1 MRGPKRLLARHGAQ
15 ADEERNGRTPVRK
28 LVATFCAVAMS
39 VGMAGVSMSA
49 YADDQQPAE
58 DATTTVEATPEVQPS
73 EDATVGAQ
81 PEAEATD
88 AHPEAIATDAPAVAA
103 AGDAAPTADGDAPD
117 FSKKVKYNNDG
128 TYTLSMNVSGK
139 GGETTSTTATPLD
152 IALVLDVSGSM
163 KDPAGVQNVTYRE
176 LTLRETK
183 TNWQQ
188 TLYVQAADGSYQEIR
203 CVRTGTLNNRTY
215 TWTNQVTQERYV
227 ISPATTE
234 LPVSF
239 YQRQTVDLTR
249 LDVLKTSVNSFLT
262 KVADQNAKITE
273 DANKIQVTLIKYA
286 GKKKSDKIGNDMYD
300 DGWNTYNN
308 SQAIS
313 PLTADTN
320 TLKAAVNALT
330 AAGATRADYGLQ
342 LAQTQLTVSQ
352 RADAKKFVIFYSDGS
367 PTSGNGFEDT
377 VADSAISSANELK
390 NTQHATIYSISAMPG
405 ANANGTTQTDRFM
418 NYVSSNYPI
427 ATSMNNPGKRI
438 PAESNYYYAVSGD
451 DSLENIFNGIFS
463 DITKGSVF
471 TNVSMTDTLSQYVE
485 FVNAD
490 AANYGARLVVHNS
503 KGEKVTDL
511 TEVGLPTETGAT
523 YQITSS
529 SDDKTVSIAFPAGY
543 ALRDGFTYSLEY
555 QIKPS
560 DIAYNEYATN
570 GYPEGEEGIGADGTG
585 DSSAGQPGFR
595 SNNEASISYTPRV
608 DGVEQPEITSAFPHP
623 VVQVHYT
630 PTDTEQTPISVKK
643 TVDGNGT
650 WRDGDSFQFTIAA
663 QDNAPLPADH
673 TITIGKPD
681 DGSSATAQF
690 GTIEYTAPGE
700 YNYTVT
706 ETPNEQN
713 KHYVYSKAEYDVQV
727 KVVQTGSTTPRALKI
742 ESVTWTQTK
751 TDDGSNSN
759 TPGTVMPLKFT
770 NTAATATLAA
780 NTVKV
785 QKTVNG
791 AGAKWDSFDFQM
803 TPRSAPESV
812 TPGETL
818 ITTVTTDSTNLQ
830 AGFGELTFGTPGIY
844 TYRVTE
850 VKPDNA
856 AGFQY
861 SQASYLVTVTVK
873 QAADNSLTATAAVE
887 QEKDDNGA
895 VKTGTVTGALPFTNI
910 WVAVSNLPLTGE
922 GGATPMLWLAIGGGL
937 GALALLAAGGA
948 AIWRKRRLI

>member
-58 DATTTVEATPEVQPS
+58 DATTTVEATPEVQP
-73 EDATVGAQ
+73 TVDAQ

-88 AHPEAIATDAPAVAA
+88 AHPEAITTDAPAVAA
-103 AGDAAPTADGDAPD
+103 VGDAAPTADGGAPD
-117 FSKKVKYNNDG
+117 FSKKVEYNNDG

-139 GGETTSTTATPLD
+139 GGETTGTTATPLD

-163 KDPAGVQNVTYRE
+163 AEGSQAKYTSRS
-176 LTLRETK
+176 LRWVRFNYT
-183 TNWQQ
+183 Q
-188 TLYVQAADGSYQEIR
+188 TLYVQAEDGSYQAVT
-203 CVRTGTLNNRTY
+203 CQRTGGFSNRVY
-215 TWTNQVTQERYV
+215 TWTNSVTGEQYV
-227 ISPATTE
+227 IDKNTTA
-234 LPVSF
+234 LPVPF
-239 YQRQTVDLTR
+239 YQQSFTGPSR
-249 LDVLKTSVNSFLT
+249 LNVLKTSVKSFLA
-262 KVADQNAKITE
+262 KVARQNAEITG
-273 DANKIQVTLIKYA
+273 DANNKIQVTLIKYA
-286 GKKKSDKIGNDMYD
+286 GEKSDKIGNDMYE
-300 DGWNTYNN
+300 DGGFTYNN
-308 SQAIS
+308 SQVIS
-313 PLTADTN
+313 PLTADTD
-320 TLKAAVNALT
+320 TLT
-330 AAGATRADYGLQ
+330 AAVDALTPAGATQADYGLQ
-342 LAQTQLTVSQ
+342 LAQTQLAASQ

-367 PTSGNGFEDT
+367 PTSGNGFEND
-377 VADSAISSANELK
+377 VANSAISSANKLK

-427 ATSMNNPGKRI
+427 AASMNNPGNRI
-438 PAESNYYYAVSGD
+438 PAASNYYYAVSGD
-451 DSLENIFNGIFS
+451 ESLENIFDGIFS

-490 AANYGARLVVHNS
+490 AVANYGAELVVHNS

-511 TEVGLPTETGAT
+511 TEVGLPTETGT
-523 YQITSS
+523 YQITS
-529 SDDKTVSIAFPAGY
+529 DGKTVSIKFPAGY
-543 ALRDGFTYSLEY
+543 ALRNGFTYSLEY

-560 DIAYNEYATN
+560 DTAYTEYAKS
-570 GYPEGEEGIGADGTG
+570 GYPNIGDDGTG
-585 DSSAGQPGFR
+585 DSSADKPGFR
-595 SNNEASISYTPRV
+595 SNNGASISYTPRV
-608 DGVEQPEITSAFPHP
+608 DGVEQSVGTGVFPHP

-630 PTDTEQTPISVKK
+630 PTKQTPISVKK
-643 TVDGNGT
+643 TVDGT

-663 QDNAPLPADH
+663 QGNAPPADADP
-673 TITIGKPD
+673 TITIDKPT
-681 DGSSATAQF
+681 DGSPATARF
-690 GTIEYTAPGE
+690 GQIEYTAPGE

-727 KVVQTGSTTPRALKI
+727 KVVQTGSDTPRALEI
-742 ESVTWTQTK
+742 ESVTCTQK
-751 TDDGSNSN
+751 KKDDGS
-759 TPGTVMPLKFT
+759 PGGTSGIAMPLNFT
-770 NTAATATLAA
+770 NKAATATLAA
-780 NTVKV
+780 DTVKV

-791 AGAKWDSFDFQM
+791 AGAKWDSFGFRM
-803 TPRSAPESV
+803 TPVSAPESV

-818 ITTVTTDSTNLQ
+818 ITTVTTNSPDLQ
-830 AGFGELTFGTPGIY
+830 AGFGELTFDTPGIY

-850 VKPDNA
+850 VKPNNA

-873 QAADNSLTATAAVE
+873 PAADNSLTATAAVT

-895 VKTGTVTGALPFTNI
+895 DKTGTVTGALPFTNT

>member
-58 DATTTVEATPEVQPS
+58 DTTTTVEATPEAQPT
-73 EDATVGAQ
+73 EDATVDAQ
-81 PEAEATD
+81 PEADATD
-88 AHPEAIATDAPAVAA
+88 AHPEAITTDAPAVAA
-103 AGDAAPTADGDAPD
+103 VGDAAPTADGDAPD
-117 FSKKVKYNNDG
+117 FSKKVKYNDDG

-139 GGETTSTTATPLD
+139 GGETTGTTATPLD

-163 KDPAGVQNVTYRE
+163 AWPSEKIDSAAIDTSKTYKIYRNSTNTYVTVSYRDGNW
-176 LTLRETK
+176 K
-183 TNWQQ
+183 TEWGRVV
-188 TLYVQAADGSYQEIR
+188 Y
-203 CVRTGTLNNRTY
+203 
-215 TWTNQVTQERYV
+215 
-227 ISPATTE
+227 PATTQ
-234 LPVSF
+234 F
-239 YQRQTVDLTR
+239 YSNDTR
-249 LDVLKTSVNSFLT
+249 LAVLQSSIDNFLT
-262 KVADQNAKITE
+262 KVNTKNGEISEADK
-273 DANKIQVTLIKYA
+273 KIQVSLITYSTNGSINQTLTSDVDAVKTAVRKLNA
-286 GKKKSDKIGNDMYD
+286 GG
-300 DGWNTYNN
+300 
-308 SQAIS
+308 A
-313 PLTADTN
+313 TN
-320 TLKAAVNALT
+320 AAEGLNLAHTALT
-330 AAGATRADYGLQ
+330 GSGARSD
-342 LAQTQLTVSQ
+342 SQ
-352 RADAKKFVIFYSDGS
+352 RVVIFYSDGQPTTYTSFS
-367 PTSGNGFEDT
+367 PT
-377 VADSAISSANELK
+377 VASSAINYAHTLK
-390 NTQHATIYSISAMPG
+390 TDDKATVYSISADPD
-405 ANANGTTQTDRFM
+405 ATTTGTTNTDLFM
-418 NYVSSNYPI
+418 SYVSSNYPD
-427 ATSMNNPGKRI
+427 ATGVDSPSTNNWATPRDRGPGD
-438 PAESNYYYAVSGD
+438 YYTAVSGD
-451 DSLENIFNGIFS
+451 ESLDNIFDGIFS

-490 AANYGARLVVHNS
+490 AVANYGAELVVHNS

-511 TEVGLPTETGAT
+511 TEVGLPTETGET
-523 YQITSS
+523 YRITS
-529 SDDKTVSIAFPAGY
+529 DGKTVSIEFPAGY

-560 DIAYNEYATN
+560 DIAYTEYATN

-585 DSSAGQPGFR
+585 DTAGQPGFR
-595 SNNEASISYTPRV
+595 SNNEALISYTPRV
-608 DGVEQPEITSAFPHP
+608 DGVEQSGVTGAFPHP

-630 PTDTEQTPISVKK
+630 PTDTEQTPISVEK

-663 QDNAPLPADH
+663 PNNAPLPAVR
-673 TITIGKPD
+673 TITISKPTV
-681 DGSSATAQF
+681 GSTPTAQF

-727 KVVQTGSTTPRALKI
+727 KVVQTGSDTPRALKI
-742 ESVTWTQTK
+742 DSVTWTQTK
-751 TDDGSNSN
+751 TDNGSNGS
-759 TPGTVMPLKFT
+759 TSGTAMPLKFT

-791 AGAKWDSFDFQM
+791 AGAKWDSFGFQM
-803 TPRSAPESV
+803 TPVSAPESV
-812 TPGETL
+812 TLGETL
-818 ITTVTTDSTNLQ
+818 ITTVTTDSPDLQ
-830 AGFGELTFGTPGIY
+830 AGFGELTFDTPGTY

-861 SQASYLVTVTVK
+861 SQASYLVTVTVE
-873 QAADNSLTATAAVE
+873 QAADNSLTATAAVT

-895 VKTGTVTGALPFTNI
+895 DKTGTVTGALPFTNT

>member
-58 DATTTVEATPEVQPS
+58 DAMTTVEATPEVQP
-73 EDATVGAQ
+73 TVDAQ

-88 AHPEAIATDAPAVAA
+88 AHPEAITTDAPAVAA
-103 AGDAAPTADGDAPD
+103 VGDAAPTADGDAPD

-139 GGETTSTTATPLD
+139 GGETTGTTATPLD

-163 KDPAGVQNVTYRE
+163 AWPSEKIDSAAIDTSKTYKIYRYNTYVTVSYRNGNWRTEGV
-176 LTLRETK
+176 
-183 TNWQQ
+183 W
-188 TLYVQAADGSYQEIR
+188 
-203 CVRTGTLNNRTY
+203 GT
-215 TWTNQVTQERYV
+215 VV
-227 ISPATTE
+227 DPATTQ
-234 LPVSF
+234 F
-239 YQRQTVDLTR
+239 YSNDTR
-249 LDVLKTSVNSFLT
+249 LAVLQSSIDNFLT
-262 KVADQNAKITE
+262 KVNNKNEEIRE
-273 DANKIQVTLIKYA
+273 DGKKIQVSLITYA
-286 GKKKSDKIGNDMYD
+286 NSGTINQKLTYD
-300 DGWNTYNN
+300 VDAVKTALNN
-308 SQAIS
+308 
-313 PLTADTN
+313 LTASGATN
-320 TLKAAVNALT
+320 AADGLNKAHTALT
-330 AAGATRADYGLQ
+330 GSGARFD
-342 LAQTQLTVSQ
+342 SQ
-352 RADAKKFVIFYSDGS
+352 RVVIFYSDGQPTTSNSFS
-367 PTSGNGFEDT
+367 PTVASNAINYANTLKTGDKAT
-377 VADSAISSANELK
+377 V
-390 NTQHATIYSISAMPG
+390 YSISADPD
-405 ANANGTTQTDRFM
+405 ATTTGTTNTDLFM
-418 NYVSSNYPI
+418 SYVSSNYPGAKGVNSPSTNNW
-427 ATSMNNPGKRI
+427 ATPGERG
-438 PAESNYYYAVSGD
+438 PGDYYTAVSGD
-451 DSLENIFNGIFS
+451 ESLDNIFDGIFS

-485 FVNAD
+485 FVND
-490 AANYGARLVVHNS
+490 GAANYGARLVVRNS
-503 KGEKVTDL
+503 AGEEVTDL
-511 TEVGLPTETGAT
+511 TKVGLPTETGAT

-529 SDDKTVSIAFPAGY
+529 DGTTVSIEFPAGY

-560 DIAYNEYATN
+560 DIAYTEYATN

-585 DSSAGQPGFR
+585 DTAGQPGFR
-595 SNNEASISYTPRV
+595 SNNEALISYTPRV
-608 DGVEQPEITSAFPHP
+608 DGVEQSGVTGAFPHP

-630 PTDTEQTPISVKK
+630 PTDTEQTPISVEK

-663 QDNAPLPADH
+663 RNNAPLPADR
-673 TITIGKPD
+673 TITIGKPTV
-681 DGSSATAQF
+681 GSTPTAQF

-727 KVVQTGSTTPRALKI
+727 KVVQTGSDTPRALKI

-751 TDDGSNSN
+751 TDNGSNGS
-759 TPGTVMPLKFT
+759 TSGTAMPLNFT

-803 TPRSAPESV
+803 TPVSAPESV
-812 TPGETL
+812 TLGETL

-830 AGFGELTFGTPGIY
+830 AGFGELTFDTPGTY

-861 SQASYLVTVTVK
+861 SQASYLVTVTVE
-873 QAADNSLTATAAVE
+873 QAADNSLTATAAVT

-895 VKTGTVTGALPFTNI
+895 DKTGTVTGALPFTNT

>member
-1 MRGPKRLLARHGAQ
+1 
-15 ADEERNGRTPVRK
+15 
-28 LVATFCAVAMS
+28 
-39 VGMAGVSMSA
+39 
-49 YADDQQPAE
+49 
-58 DATTTVEATPEVQPS
+58 
-73 EDATVGAQ
+73 
-81 PEAEATD
+81 
-88 AHPEAIATDAPAVAA
+88 
-103 AGDAAPTADGDAPD
+103 
-117 FSKKVKYNNDG
+117 
-128 TYTLSMNVSGK
+128 MNVSGK
-139 GGETTSTTATPLD
+139 GGETTGTTATPLD

-163 KDPAGVQNVTYRE
+163 AWPSEKIDSAAIDTSKTYKIYRYNTYVTVSYRNG
-176 LTLRETK
+176 
-183 TNWQQ
+183 NWRIGGMWGP
-188 TLYVQAADGSYQEIR
+188 VVD
-203 CVRTGTLNNRTY
+203 
-215 TWTNQVTQERYV
+215 
-227 ISPATTE
+227 PATTQ
-234 LPVSF
+234 F
-239 YQRQTVDLTR
+239 YSNDTR
-249 LDVLKTSVNSFLT
+249 LAVLQSSIDNFLT
-262 KVADQNAKITE
+262 KVNTKNGEISEADK
-273 DANKIQVTLIKYA
+273 KIQVSLITYA
-286 GKKKSDKIGNDMYD
+286 TNGSINQNLTSDVDAVK
-300 DGWNTYNN
+300 TAV
-308 SQAIS
+308 QK
-313 PLTADTN
+313 LTAGGATN
-320 TLKAAVNALT
+320 AAEGLNQAHTALT
-330 AAGATRADYGLQ
+330 GSDARSD
-342 LAQTQLTVSQ
+342 SQ
-352 RADAKKFVIFYSDGS
+352 RVVIFYSDGQPTTSNSFS
-367 PTSGNGFEDT
+367 PTVASNAIDYAHTLKTIDKAT
-377 VADSAISSANELK
+377 V
-390 NTQHATIYSISAMPG
+390 YSISADPD
-405 ANANGTTQTDRFM
+405 ATTTGTTNTDLFM
-418 NYVSSNYPI
+418 SYVSSNYPD
-427 ATSMNNPGKRI
+427 ATGVNSPSTNNWATPGERG
-438 PAESNYYYAVSGD
+438 PGDYYTAVSGD
-451 DSLENIFNGIFS
+451 DSLDNIFDGIFS

-490 AANYGARLVVHNS
+490 AAANYGAELVVHNS

-511 TEVGLPTETGAT
+511 TKVGLPTETGKT
-523 YQITSS
+523 YRITS
-529 SDDKTVSIAFPAGY
+529 DGKTVSIEFPAGY

-560 DIAYNEYATN
+560 DIAYTEYATN

-585 DSSAGQPGFR
+585 DTAGQPGFR
-595 SNNEASISYTPRV
+595 SNNEALISYTPRV
-608 DGVEQPEITSAFPHP
+608 DGVEQSGVTGAFPHP

-630 PTDTEQTPISVKK
+630 PTDTEQTPISVEK

-663 QDNAPLPADH
+663 RNNAPLPADR
-673 TITIGKPD
+673 TITIGKPTV
-681 DGSSATAQF
+681 GSTPTAQF

-727 KVVQTGSTTPRALKI
+727 KVVQTGSDTPRALKI

-751 TDDGSNSN
+751 TDNGSNGS
-759 TPGTVMPLKFT
+759 TSGTAMPLNFT

-803 TPRSAPESV
+803 TPVSAPESV
-812 TPGETL
+812 TLGETL

-830 AGFGELTFGTPGIY
+830 AGFGELTFDTPGTY

-861 SQASYLVTVTVK
+861 SQASYLVTVTVE
-873 QAADNSLTATAAVE
+873 QAADNSLTATAAVA

-895 VKTGTVTGALPFTNI
+895 VKTGTVTGALPFTNTWI
-910 WVAVSNLPLTGE
+910 AVSNLPLTGE

>member
-58 DATTTVEATPEVQPS
+58 DATTTVEATPEVQPT
-73 EDATVGAQ
+73 EDATVDAQPEVEATDAQ
-81 PEAEATD
+81 PEAIT
-88 AHPEAIATDAPAVAA
+88 TDAPAVAA
-103 AGDAAPTADGDAPD
+103 GGDAAPTADEDAPD
-117 FSKKVKYNNDG
+117 FSKTVKYNNDG

-139 GGETTSTTATPLD
+139 GGETTGTTATPLD

-163 KDPAGVQNVTYRE
+163 AWPSEKIDSAAIDTSKTYKIYRYNTYVTVSYRNGNWRDGVLGRV
-176 LTLRETK
+176 
-183 TNWQQ
+183 
-188 TLYVQAADGSYQEIR
+188 VD
-203 CVRTGTLNNRTY
+203 
-215 TWTNQVTQERYV
+215 
-227 ISPATTE
+227 PATTQ
-234 LPVSF
+234 F
-239 YQRQTVDLTR
+239 YSNDTR
-249 LDVLKTSVNSFLT
+249 LAVLQSSIDNFLT
-262 KVADQNAKITE
+262 KVNTKNGEISEADK
-273 DANKIQVTLIKYA
+273 KIQVSLITYA
-286 GKKKSDKIGNDMYD
+286 NNGSINQNLTSDVDAVK
-300 DGWNTYNN
+300 TAV
-308 SQAIS
+308 QK
-313 PLTADTN
+313 LTAGGATN
-320 TLKAAVNALT
+320 AAAGLNQAHTALT
-330 AAGATRADYGLQ
+330 GSDARSD
-342 LAQTQLTVSQ
+342 SQ
-352 RADAKKFVIFYSDGS
+352 RVVIFYSDGQPTTSNSFS
-367 PTSGNGFEDT
+367 PA
-377 VADSAISSANELK
+377 VASSAINYAHTLK
-390 NTQHATIYSISAMPG
+390 TDDKATVYSISSDPDATTT
-405 ANANGTTQTDRFM
+405 GTTNTDLFM
-418 NYVSSNYPI
+418 SYVSSNYPD
-427 ATSMNNPGKRI
+427 ATGVNSPSTNNWAMPGERG
-438 PAESNYYYAVSGD
+438 PGDYYTAVSGD
-451 DSLENIFNGIFS
+451 DSLDNIFDGIFS

-490 AANYGARLVVHNS
+490 AVANYGAELVVHNS

-511 TEVGLPTETGAT
+511 TEVGLPTETGET
-523 YQITSS
+523 YRITS
-529 SDDKTVSIAFPAGY
+529 DGKTVSIEFPAGY

-560 DIAYNEYATN
+560 DTAYTEYAKS
-570 GYPEGEEGIGADGTG
+570 GYPNIGADGTG

-595 SNNEASISYTPRV
+595 SNNEAHISYTPRV
-608 DGVEQPEITSAFPHP
+608 DGVEQSGVTGAFPHP

-630 PTDTEQTPISVKK
+630 PTDTEQTPISVEK

-663 QDNAPLPADH
+663 RNNAPLPAVR
-673 TITIGKPD
+673 TITIGKPTV
-681 DGSSATAQF
+681 GSTPTAQF

-727 KVVQTGSTTPRALKI
+727 KVVQTGSDTPRALKI

-751 TDDGSNSN
+751 TDNGSNGS
-759 TPGTVMPLKFT
+759 TSGTAMPLKFT

-803 TPRSAPESV
+803 TPVSAPESV

-818 ITTVTTDSTNLQ
+818 ITTVTTDSPDLQ
-830 AGFGELTFGTPGIY
+830 AGFDELTFDTPGTY

-861 SQASYLVTVTVK
+861 SQASYLVTVTVR
-873 QAADNSLTATAAVE
+873 QAEDNSLTATAAVT

-895 VKTGTVTGALPFTNI
+895 DKTGTVTGALPFTNT

>member
-1 MRGPKRLLARHGAQ
+1 MRGPKRLLARHVAR

-58 DATTTVEATPEVQPS
+58 DATTTVEATPEVQPT

-81 PEAEATD
+81 PEVEATD
-88 AHPEAIATDAPAVAA
+88 AQPEAITTDAPAVAA
-103 AGDAAPTADGDAPD
+103 GGDAAPTADGDAPD
-117 FSKKVKYNNDG
+117 FSKTVKYNNDG

-139 GGETTSTTATPLD
+139 GGETTGTTVTPLD

-163 KDPAGVQNVTYRE
+163 AWPSKKINSADIDKSETYKVDIFNNNNYVTVSYRDGNWRTQSGWPVYPAN
-176 LTLRETK
+176 
-183 TNWQQ
+183 
-188 TLYVQAADGSYQEIR
+188 
-203 CVRTGTLNNRTY
+203 
-215 TWTNQVTQERYV
+215 TQ
-227 ISPATTE
+227 
-234 LPVSF
+234 F
-239 YQRQTVDLTR
+239 YSNDTR
-249 LDVLKTSVNSFLT
+249 LAVLQSSIVNFLT
-262 KVADQNAKITE
+262 KVNNKNGEISEAGK
-273 DANKIQVTLIKYA
+273 KIQVSLITYA
-286 GKKKSDKIGNDMYD
+286 NSGTINQNLTSDVD
-300 DGWNTYNN
+300 DVKTALNN
-308 SQAIS
+308 
-313 PLTADTN
+313 LTASGATN
-320 TLKAAVNALT
+320 AADGLNQAHTALT
-330 AAGATRADYGLQ
+330 PPAPGARSD
-342 LAQTQLTVSQ
+342 SQ
-352 RADAKKFVIFYSDGS
+352 RVVIFYSDGQPTTSNSFS
-367 PTSGNGFEDT
+367 PTVASNAINYAHTLKTDDKAT
-377 VADSAISSANELK
+377 V
-390 NTQHATIYSISAMPG
+390 YSISADPD
-405 ANANGTTQTDRFM
+405 ATTTGTTNTDLFM
-418 NYVSSNYPI
+418 SYVSSNYPN
-427 ATSMNNPGKRI
+427 AQGVSRPNANSWAAPGDRG
-438 PAESNYYYAVSGD
+438 PGDYYTAVSGD
-451 DSLENIFNGIFS
+451 DSLDNIFDGIFS
-463 DITKGSVF
+463 DITQGSVF

-490 AANYGARLVVHNS
+490 AVANYGAELVVHNS

-511 TEVGLPTETGAT
+511 TEVGLPTETGET
-523 YQITSS
+523 YRITSNGT
-529 SDDKTVSIAFPAGY
+529 TVSIKFPAGY

-560 DIAYNEYATN
+560 DIAYNEYAMS

-595 SNNEASISYTPRV
+595 SNNKASIFYTPRV
-608 DGVEQPEITSAFPHP
+608 NGVEQPEINSAFPHP

-630 PTDTEQTPISVKK
+630 PTDTKQTPISVKK
-643 TVDGNGT
+643 TVDGT

-663 QDNAPLPADH
+663 QGNAPLPADADP
-673 TITIGKPD
+673 TITIGKPT

-690 GTIEYTAPGE
+690 GQIEYTAPGE

-727 KVVQTGSTTPRALKI
+727 KVVQTGSDTPRALKI
-742 ESVTWTQTK
+742 ESVTWTQK
-751 TDDGSNSN
+751 KKDDGS
-759 TPGTVMPLKFT
+759 PGGTSGTAMPLNFT
-770 NTAATATLAA
+770 NKAATATLAA
-780 NTVKV
+780 DTVKV

-803 TPRSAPESV
+803 TPVSAPESV
-812 TPGETL
+812 TPGKPL
-818 ITTVTTDSTNLQ
+818 ITTVTTHSTDLQ
-830 AGFGELTFGTPGIY
+830 AGFDKLTFDTPGTY

-850 VKPDNA
+850 VKPENT

-861 SQASYLVTVTVK
+861 SQASYLVTVTVE
-873 QAADNSLTATAAVE
+873 QAEDNSLTATAAVT

-895 VKTGTVTGALPFTNI
+895 DKTGTVTGALPFTNTWI
-910 WVAVSNLPLTGE
+910 AVSNLPLTGE

>member
-1 MRGPKRLLARHGAQ
+1 MRGPKRLLARHGAR

-81 PEAEATD
+81 PEVEATD
-88 AHPEAIATDAPAVAA
+88 AQPEAITTDAPAVAA
-103 AGDAAPTADGDAPD
+103 GGDAAPTADGDAPD
-117 FSKKVKYNNDG
+117 FSKTVKYNNDG

-139 GGETTSTTATPLD
+139 GGETTGTTVTPLD

-163 KDPAGVQNVTYRE
+163 AWPSKKIDSAAIDTSKTYKIYYRNNTYVTVSYWGGNWRTEWGRVVDPATDQ
-176 LTLRETK
+176 
-183 TNWQQ
+183 
-188 TLYVQAADGSYQEIR
+188 
-203 CVRTGTLNNRTY
+203 
-215 TWTNQVTQERYV
+215 
-227 ISPATTE
+227 
-234 LPVSF
+234 F
-239 YQRQTVDLTR
+239 YSNDTR
-249 LDVLKTSVNSFLT
+249 LAVLQSSIDNFLT
-262 KVADQNAKITE
+262 KVDNKNREISEAGK
-273 DANKIQVTLIKYA
+273 KIQVSLITYA
-286 GKKKSDKIGNDMYD
+286 NDGNIDKDLTSKVD
-300 DGWNTYNN
+300 DVKTAV
-308 SQAIS
+308 QE
-313 PLTADTN
+313 LTAGGATN
-320 TLKAAVNALT
+320 AADGLNKAHTALT
-330 AAGATRADYGLQ
+330 GSGARPD
-342 LAQTQLTVSQ
+342 SQ
-352 RADAKKFVIFYSDGS
+352 RVVIFYSDGQPTTSNSFS
-367 PTSGNGFEDT
+367 PTVASNAIDYAHTLKTADKAT
-377 VADSAISSANELK
+377 V
-390 NTQHATIYSISAMPG
+390 YSISADPD
-405 ANANGTTQTDRFM
+405 ATTTGTTNTDLFM
-418 NYVSSNYPI
+418 SYVSSNYPN
-427 ATSMNNPGKRI
+427 AQGVSRPNANRWAAPGDRG
-438 PAESNYYYAVSGD
+438 PGDYYTAVSGD
-451 DSLENIFNGIFS
+451 DSLDNIFDGIFS
-463 DITKGSVF
+463 AITQGSVF

-490 AANYGARLVVHNS
+490 AVANYGAELVVHNS
-503 KGEKVTDL
+503 KGEKVTL
-511 TEVGLPTETGAT
+511 TEVGLPTETGKT
-523 YQITSS
+523 YQITS
-529 SDDKTVSIAFPAGY
+529 DGKTVSIKFPAGY

-560 DIAYNEYATN
+560 DFAYTEYATN
-570 GYPEGEEGIGADGTG
+570 GYPEGEEGIGANGTG
-585 DSSAGQPGFR
+585 DTAGQPGFR
-595 SNNEASISYTPRV
+595 SNNTASIFYTPRV
-608 DGVEQPEITSAFPHP
+608 DGVEQPETTRPFPHP

-630 PTDTEQTPISVKK
+630 PTDTKQTPISVEK
-643 TVDGNGT
+643 TVDGT

-663 QDNAPLPADH
+663 RDNAPLPADH
-673 TITIGKPD
+673 TITISKPD

-690 GTIEYTAPGE
+690 GEIEYTAPGE

-727 KVVQTGSTTPRALKI
+727 KVVQSSDTPRALKI
-742 ESVTWTQTK
+742 ESVTCTQTK
-751 TDDGSNSN
+751 RDDGVSN
-759 TPGTVMPLKFT
+759 TPGIVMPLKFT

-780 NTVKV
+780 DTVKV

-803 TPRSAPESV
+803 TPVSAPESV
-812 TPGETL
+812 TLGETL

-830 AGFGELTFGTPGIY
+830 AGFGELTFDTPGAY
-844 TYRVTE
+844 TYHVTE

-861 SQASYLVTVTVK
+861 SQASYLVTVTVN
-873 QAADNSLTATAAVE
+873 QAADNSLTATAAVA

-895 VKTGTVTGALPFTNI
+895 DKTGTVTGALPFTNT

>member
-58 DATTTVEATPEVQPS
+58 DATTTVEATPEVQP
-73 EDATVGAQ
+73 TVDAQ

-88 AHPEAIATDAPAVAA
+88 AHPEAITTDAPAVAA
-103 AGDAAPTADGDAPD
+103 VGDAAPTADGNAPD

-163 KDPAGVQNVTYRE
+163 AAPSEKIDSADIDTSETYKIEGFNNNYVTVSYRNG
-176 LTLRETK
+176 
-183 TNWQQ
+183 NW
-188 TLYVQAADGSYQEIR
+188 
-203 CVRTGTLNNRTY
+203 RTQFGR
-215 TWTNQVTQERYV
+215 VV
-227 ISPATTE
+227 DPATTQ
-234 LPVSF
+234 F
-239 YQRQTVDLTR
+239 YSNDTR
-249 LDVLKTSVNSFLT
+249 LAVLQSSIDNFLT
-262 KVADQNAKITE
+262 KVNTKNGEISEADK
-273 DANKIQVTLIKYA
+273 KIQVSLITYSTNGSINQTLT
-286 GKKKSDKIGNDMYD
+286 SDVGVVK
-300 DGWNTYNN
+300 TAV
-308 SQAIS
+308 QK
-313 PLTADTN
+313 LTAGGATN
-320 TLKAAVNALT
+320 AAAGLNLAHTALT
-330 AAGATRADYGLQ
+330 GSGARSD
-342 LAQTQLTVSQ
+342 SQ
-352 RADAKKFVIFYSDGS
+352 RVVIFYSDGQPTTYTSFS
-367 PTSGNGFEDT
+367 PTVASNAINYAHTLKTDDKAT
-377 VADSAISSANELK
+377 V
-390 NTQHATIYSISAMPG
+390 YSISSDPDATTT
-405 ANANGTTQTDRFM
+405 GTTNTDLFM
-418 NYVSSNYPI
+418 SYVSSNYPD
-427 ATSMNNPGKRI
+427 ATGVNSPSTNNWATPGDRG
-438 PAESNYYYAVSGD
+438 PGDYYTAVSGD
-451 DSLENIFNGIFS
+451 DSLDNIFDGIFS
-463 DITKGSVF
+463 DITQGSVF

-490 AANYGARLVVHNS
+490 AVANYGAELVVHNS

-511 TEVGLPTETGAT
+511 TDVGLPTETGET

-529 SDDKTVSIAFPAGY
+529 ADGKTVSIEFPAGY

-560 DIAYNEYATN
+560 DSAYNEYATN

-595 SNNEASISYTPRV
+595 SNNEALISYTPRV

-630 PTDTEQTPISVKK
+630 PTDTEQTPISVEK

-663 QDNAPLPADH
+663 RDNAPLPADH
-673 TITIGKPD
+673 TITIGKPA

-727 KVVQTGSTTPRALKI
+727 KVVQTGSDTPRALKI
-742 ESVTWTQTK
+742 EPVTWTQTK
-751 TDDGSNSN
+751 TDDGSDSN

-791 AGAKWDSFDFQM
+791 AGAKWDSFGFQM
-803 TPRSAPESV
+803 TPVSAPESV
-812 TPGETL
+812 ALGETL
-818 ITTVTTDSTNLQ
+818 ITTVTTDSPDLQ
-830 AGFGELTFGTPGIY
+830 AGFDELTFDTPGIY

-861 SQASYLVTVTVK
+861 SQASYLVTVTVE
-873 QAADNSLTATAAVE
+873 QAADNSLTATAAVA

-895 VKTGTVTGALPFTNI
+895 VKTGTVTGALPFTNT

>member
-58 DATTTVEATPEVQPS
+58 DATTTVEATPEVQP
-73 EDATVGAQ
+73 TVDAQ

-88 AHPEAIATDAPAVAA
+88 AHPEAITTDAPAVAA
-103 AGDAAPTADGDAPD
+103 VGDAAPTADGNAPD

-163 KDPAGVQNVTYRE
+163 AWPSEKIDSAAIDTSKTYKIYRYNTYVTVSYRNG
-176 LTLRETK
+176 
-183 TNWQQ
+183 NW
-188 TLYVQAADGSYQEIR
+188 
-203 CVRTGTLNNRTY
+203 RTEDWWGTVVY
-215 TWTNQVTQERYV
+215 
-227 ISPATTE
+227 PATTQ
-234 LPVSF
+234 F
-239 YQRQTVDLTR
+239 YSNDTR
-249 LDVLKTSVNSFLT
+249 LAVLQSSIDNFLT
-262 KVADQNAKITE
+262 KVNTKNGEISEADK
-273 DANKIQVTLIKYA
+273 KIQVSLITYSTNGSINQTLTSDVGVVKTAVQKLNA
-286 GKKKSDKIGNDMYD
+286 GG
-300 DGWNTYNN
+300 
-308 SQAIS
+308 A
-313 PLTADTN
+313 TN
-320 TLKAAVNALT
+320 AAAGLNLAHTALT
-330 AAGATRADYGLQ
+330 GSGARSD
-342 LAQTQLTVSQ
+342 SQ
-352 RADAKKFVIFYSDGS
+352 RVVIFYSDGQPTTSNSFS
-367 PTSGNGFEDT
+367 PA
-377 VADSAISSANELK
+377 VASSAINYAHTLK
-390 NTQHATIYSISAMPG
+390 TDDKATVYSISADPD
-405 ANANGTTQTDRFM
+405 ATTTGTTNTDLFM
-418 NYVSSNYPI
+418 SYVSSNYPG
-427 ATSMNNPGKRI
+427 ATGVNSPSTNNWATPGERG
-438 PAESNYYYAVSGD
+438 PGDYYTAVSGD
-451 DSLENIFNGIFS
+451 ESLDNIFDGIFS

-485 FVNAD
+485 FVND
-490 AANYGARLVVHNS
+490 GAANYGARLVVRNS
-503 KGEKVTDL
+503 AGEEVTDL
-511 TEVGLPTETGAT
+511 TKVGLPTETGAT

-529 SDDKTVSIAFPAGY
+529 DGTTVSIEFPAGY

-560 DIAYNEYATN
+560 DIAYTEYATN

-585 DSSAGQPGFR
+585 DTAGQPGFR
-595 SNNEASISYTPRV
+595 SNNEALISYTPRV
-608 DGVEQPEITSAFPHP
+608 DGVEQSGVTGAFPHP

-630 PTDTEQTPISVKK
+630 PTDTEQTPISVEK
-643 TVDGNGT
+643 TVGGNGT

-663 QDNAPLPADH
+663 RNNAPLPADR
-673 TITIGKPD
+673 TITIGKPTV
-681 DGSSATAQF
+681 GSTPTAQF

-727 KVVQTGSTTPRALKI
+727 KVVQTGSDTPRALKI

-751 TDDGSNSN
+751 TDNGSNGS
-759 TPGTVMPLKFT
+759 TSGTAMPLNFT

-803 TPRSAPESV
+803 TPVSAPESV

-830 AGFGELTFGTPGIY
+830 AGFSELTFDTPGTY

-861 SQASYLVTVTVK
+861 SQASYLVTVTVE
-873 QAADNSLTATAAVE
+873 QAADNSLTATAAVT

-895 VKTGTVTGALPFTNI
+895 DKTGTVTGALPFTNT

>member
-73 EDATVGAQ
+73 EDATVDAQ
-81 PEAEATD
+81 PEVDATD
-88 AHPEAIATDAPAVAA
+88 AHPEAITTDAPAVAA
-103 AGDAAPTADGDAPD
+103 VGDAAPTADGDAPD
-117 FSKKVKYNNDG
+117 FSKKVKYNDDG

-139 GGETTSTTATPLD
+139 GGETTGTTATPLD

-163 KDPAGVQNVTYRE
+163 AWPSEKIDSAAIDTSKTYKIYRYNTYVTVSYWGGNWRTEWGTVVDPA
-176 LTLRETK
+176 
-183 TNWQQ
+183 
-188 TLYVQAADGSYQEIR
+188 I
-203 CVRTGTLNNRTY
+203 
-215 TWTNQVTQERYV
+215 TQ
-227 ISPATTE
+227 
-234 LPVSF
+234 F
-239 YQRQTVDLTR
+239 YSNDTR
-249 LDVLKTSVNSFLT
+249 LAVLQSSIDNFLT
-262 KVADQNAKITE
+262 KVNTKNGEISE
-273 DANKIQVTLIKYA
+273 DGKKIQVSLITYA
-286 GKKKSDKIGNDMYD
+286 NSGTINQKLTSDVDAVKTALNK
-300 DGWNTYNN
+300 
-308 SQAIS
+308 
-313 PLTADTN
+313 LTASGATN
-320 TLKAAVNALT
+320 AADGLNQAHMALT
-330 AAGATRADYGLQ
+330 GARSD
-342 LAQTQLTVSQ
+342 SQ
-352 RADAKKFVIFYSDGS
+352 RVVIFYSDGQPTTSNSFS
-367 PTSGNGFEDT
+367 PTVASNAINYAFTLKTDDKAT
-377 VADSAISSANELK
+377 V
-390 NTQHATIYSISAMPG
+390 YSISSDPDATTT
-405 ANANGTTQTDRFM
+405 GTTNTDLFM
-418 NYVSSNYPI
+418 SYVSSNYPGAKGVNSPSTNNR
-427 ATSMNNPGKRI
+427 ATPGERG
-438 PAESNYYYAVSGD
+438 PGDYYTAVSGD
-451 DSLENIFNGIFS
+451 DSLDNIFDGIFS

-490 AANYGARLVVHNS
+490 AVANYGAELVVHNS

-511 TEVGLPTETGAT
+511 TEVGLSTETGET
-523 YQITSS
+523 YRITS
-529 SDDKTVSIAFPAGY
+529 DGKTVSIEFPAGY

-560 DIAYNEYATN
+560 DTAYTEYAKS
-570 GYPEGEEGIGADGTG
+570 GYPNIGADGTG

-595 SNNEASISYTPRV
+595 SNNEAHISYTPRV
-608 DGVEQPEITSAFPHP
+608 DGVVQSGVTGAFPHP

-630 PTDTEQTPISVKK
+630 PTKQTPISVEK

-650 WRDGDSFQFTIAA
+650 WRDGDSFRFTIAA
-663 QDNAPLPADH
+663 QDNAPLPANDS
-673 TITIGKPD
+673 ITIGKPA

-727 KVVQTGSTTPRALKI
+727 KVVQTGSDTPRALEI
-742 ESVTWTQTK
+742 ESVTWTQKK
-751 TDDGSNSN
+751 TDDGSDSN
-759 TPGTVMPLKFT
+759 TSGTVMPLKFT

-791 AGAKWDSFDFQM
+791 AGAKWDSFGFQM
-803 TPRSAPESV
+803 TPVSAPESV
-812 TPGETL
+812 ALGETL
-818 ITTVTTDSTNLQ
+818 ITTVKTDSPDLQ
-830 AGFGELTFGTPGIY
+830 AGFDELTFDTPGIY

-861 SQASYLVTVTVK
+861 SQASYLVTVTVE
-873 QAADNSLTATAAVE
+873 QAADNSLTATAAVT

-895 VKTGTVTGALPFTNI
+895 DKTGTVTGALPFTNTWI
-910 WVAVSNLPLTGE
+910 AVSNLPLTGE

>member
-88 AHPEAIATDAPAVAA
+88 AQPEAITTDAPAVAA
-103 AGDAAPTADGDAPD
+103 VGDAAPTADGDAPD
-117 FSKKVKYNNDG
+117 FSKKVKYNNNG
-128 TYTLSMNVSGK
+128 TYTLSMNVSGR

-163 KDPAGVQNVTYRE
+163 AWPSKKINSADIDKSETYKVDIFNNNYVTVSYRNGNWRTQSGWPVYPATTQFYSNDTRLAVLQSSIVNFLNNVNNKNGEISEAGKKIQVSLITYANSGTINQN
-176 LTLRETK
+176 LTSDVDDVK
-183 TNWQQ
+183 TALNNL
-188 TLYVQAADGSYQEIR
+188 TASGATNAADG
-203 CVRTGTLNNRTY
+203 LN
-215 TWTNQVTQERYV
+215 
-227 ISPATTE
+227 
-234 LPVSF
+234 
-239 YQRQTVDLTR
+239 
-249 LDVLKTSVNSFLT
+249 
-262 KVADQNAKITE
+262 
-273 DANKIQVTLIKYA
+273 
-286 GKKKSDKIGNDMYD
+286 
-300 DGWNTYNN
+300 
-308 SQAIS
+308 QAH
-313 PLTADTN
+313 T
-320 TLKAAVNALT
+320 ALT
-330 AAGATRADYGLQ
+330 PPAPGARSD
-342 LAQTQLTVSQ
+342 SQ
-352 RADAKKFVIFYSDGS
+352 RVVIFYSDGQPTTSNSFS
-367 PTSGNGFEDT
+367 PTVASNAINYAHTLKTDDKAT
-377 VADSAISSANELK
+377 V
-390 NTQHATIYSISAMPG
+390 YSISADPD
-405 ANANGTTQTDRFM
+405 ATTTGTTNTDLFM
-418 NYVSSNYPI
+418 SYVSSNYPNAQGVNSPSTNNW
-427 ATSMNNPGKRI
+427 ATPGERG
-438 PAESNYYYAVSGD
+438 PGDYYTAVSGD
-451 DSLENIFNGIFS
+451 DSLDDIFDGIFS
-463 DITKGSVF
+463 NITQGSVF

-490 AANYGARLVVHNS
+490 AVANYGAELVVHNS

-511 TEVGLPTETGAT
+511 TVGLPTETGKT
-523 YQITSS
+523 YQITS
-529 SDDKTVSIAFPAGY
+529 DGKTVSIEFPAGY

-560 DIAYNEYATN
+560 DSAYTEYATN
-570 GYPEGEEGIGADGTG
+570 GYPNTGADDTG
-585 DSSAGQPGFR
+585 DSSAGKPGFR

-608 DGVEQPEITSAFPHP
+608 DGAEQEVITSAFPHP

-630 PTDTEQTPISVKK
+630 PTKQTPISVEK

-673 TITIGKPD
+673 TITIDKPA
-681 DGSSATAQF
+681 DGSSATEQF

-727 KVVQTGSTTPRALKI
+727 KVVQTDSATPRALKI

-751 TDDGSNSN
+751 KDDGSDSNTN

-791 AGAKWDSFDFQM
+791 TGAKWDSFGFQM
-803 TPRSAPESV
+803 TPVSAPESV

-818 ITTVTTDSTNLQ
+818 ITTVTTDSPDLQ
-830 AGFGELTFGTPGIY
+830 AGFDELTFDTPGIY

-873 QAADNSLTATAAVE
+873 QAEDNSLTATAVVT

-895 VKTGTVTGALPFTNI
+895 NKTGKVTGALPFTNT

>member
-15 ADEERNGRTPVRK
+15 ADEKRNGRTPVRK

-58 DATTTVEATPEVQPS
+58 DATTTVEATPEVQP
-73 EDATVGAQ
+73 TVDAQ
-81 PEAEATD
+81 PEVEATD
-88 AHPEAIATDAPAVAA
+88 AHPEAITTDAPAVAA
-103 AGDAAPTADGDAPD
+103 VGDAAPTADGDAPD
-117 FSKKVKYNNDG
+117 FSKKVKYNNNG

-139 GGETTSTTATPLD
+139 GGETTGTTATPLD

-163 KDPAGVQNVTYRE
+163 DWPSKKINRADIDTSETYKIERFNNNYVTVSYKNGNWRTQSGRVVDPATDQ
-176 LTLRETK
+176 
-183 TNWQQ
+183 
-188 TLYVQAADGSYQEIR
+188 
-203 CVRTGTLNNRTY
+203 
-215 TWTNQVTQERYV
+215 
-227 ISPATTE
+227 
-234 LPVSF
+234 F
-239 YQRQTVDLTR
+239 YSNDTR
-249 LDVLKTSVNSFLT
+249 LAVLQSSIDNFLT
-262 KVADQNAKITE
+262 KVNTKNGEISEADK
-273 DANKIQVTLIKYA
+273 KIQVSLITYSTNGSINQTLT
-286 GKKKSDKIGNDMYD
+286 SDVGVVK
-300 DGWNTYNN
+300 TAV
-308 SQAIS
+308 QK
-313 PLTADTN
+313 LTAGGATN
-320 TLKAAVNALT
+320 AAAGLNLAHTALT
-330 AAGATRADYGLQ
+330 GSGARSD
-342 LAQTQLTVSQ
+342 SQ
-352 RADAKKFVIFYSDGS
+352 RVVIFYSDGQPTTYTSFS
-367 PTSGNGFEDT
+367 PTVASNAINYAHTLKTDDKAT
-377 VADSAISSANELK
+377 V
-390 NTQHATIYSISAMPG
+390 YSISSDPDATTT
-405 ANANGTTQTDRFM
+405 GTTNTDLFM
-418 NYVSSNYPI
+418 SYVSSNYPD
-427 ATSMNNPGKRI
+427 ATGVNSPSTNNWATPGERG
-438 PAESNYYYAVSGD
+438 PGDYYTAVSGD
-451 DSLENIFNGIFS
+451 DSLENIFDGIFS

-490 AANYGARLVVHNS
+490 AVANYGAELVVRNS
-503 KGEKVTDL
+503 AGEEVTDL
-511 TEVGLPTETGAT
+511 TKVGLPTETGAT

-529 SDDKTVSIAFPAGY
+529 DGTTVSIEFPAGY

-560 DIAYNEYATN
+560 DIAYTEYATN

-595 SNNEASISYTPRV
+595 SNNEALISYTPRV
-608 DGVEQPEITSAFPHP
+608 DGVEQSGVTGAFPHP

-630 PTDTEQTPISVKK
+630 PTDTEQTPISVEK

-663 QDNAPLPADH
+663 RNNAPLPADR
-673 TITIGKPD
+673 TITIGKPTV
-681 DGSSATAQF
+681 GSTPTAQF

-727 KVVQTGSTTPRALKI
+727 KVVQTGSDTPRALKI

-751 TDDGSNSN
+751 TDNGSNGS
-759 TPGTVMPLKFT
+759 TSGTAMPLNFT

-803 TPRSAPESV
+803 TPVSAPESV
-812 TPGETL
+812 TLGETL

-830 AGFGELTFGTPGIY
+830 AGFGELTFDTPGTY

-861 SQASYLVTVTVK
+861 SQASYLVTVTVE
-873 QAADNSLTATAAVE
+873 QAADNSLTATAAVT

-895 VKTGTVTGALPFTNI
+895 DKTGTVTGALPFTNT

>member
-58 DATTTVEATPEVQPS
+58 DATTTVEATPEVQPT

-81 PEAEATD
+81 PEVDATD
-88 AHPEAIATDAPAVAA
+88 AHPEAITTDAPAVAA
-103 AGDAAPTADGDAPD
+103 VGDAAPTADGDAPD

-139 GGETTSTTATPLD
+139 GGETTGTTATPLD

-163 KDPAGVQNVTYRE
+163 AEGSQAEYTSRSLQWVRWNYT
-176 LTLRETK
+176 
-183 TNWQQ
+183 Q
-188 TLYVQAADGSYQEIR
+188 TLYVQAEDGSYQAVT
-203 CVRTGTLNNRTY
+203 CQRTGGRLNRVY
-215 TWTNQVTQERYV
+215 TWTNSVTGEQYV
-227 ISPATTE
+227 IDKNTTA
-234 LPVSF
+234 LPVPF
-239 YQRQTVDLTR
+239 YQQSGFTGPSR
-249 LDVLKTSVNSFLT
+249 LNVLKTSVKSFLA
-262 KVADQNAKITE
+262 KVARQNAEITG
-273 DANKIQVTLIKYA
+273 DANNKIQVTLIKYA
-286 GKKKSDKIGNDMYD
+286 GEKIDKIGNDMYE
-300 DGWNTYNN
+300 DGGFTYNN
-308 SQAIS
+308 SQVIS
-313 PLTADTN
+313 PLTADTG
-320 TLKAAVNALT
+320 TLTAAVDALT
-330 AAGATRADYGLQ
+330 AAGATQADYGLQ
-342 LAQTQLTVSQ
+342 LAQTQLAASQ

-367 PTSGNGFEDT
+367 PTSSDGFEND
-377 VADSAISSANELK
+377 VANSAISSANELK

-427 ATSMNNPGKRI
+427 AASMNNPGNRI
-438 PAESNYYYAVSGD
+438 PAASNYYYAVSGD
-451 DSLENIFNGIFS
+451 ESLENIFDSIFS

-490 AANYGARLVVHNS
+490 AAANYGARLVVCNS
-503 KGEKVTDL
+503 AGKEVTDL
-511 TEVGLPTETGAT
+511 TEVGLPTETGKT
-523 YQITSS
+523 YRITS
-529 SDDKTVSIAFPAGY
+529 DGKTVSIEFPAGY

-560 DIAYNEYATN
+560 DIAYTEYATN

-585 DSSAGQPGFR
+585 DTAGQPGFR
-595 SNNEASISYTPRV
+595 SNNEALISYTPRV
-608 DGVEQPEITSAFPHP
+608 DGVEQSGVTGAFPHP

-630 PTDTEQTPISVKK
+630 PTDTEQTPISVEK
-643 TVDGNGT
+643 TVDGT

-663 QDNAPLPADH
+663 RNNAPLPADR
-673 TITIGKPD
+673 TITIRKPTV
-681 DGSSATAQF
+681 GSTPTAQF
-690 GTIEYTAPGE
+690 GTIKYTAPGE

-727 KVVQTGSTTPRALKI
+727 KVVQTGSDTPRALKI
-742 ESVTWTQTK
+742 ESVKWTQKK
-751 TDDGSNSN
+751 TDDGSDSNSN
-759 TPGTVMPLKFT
+759 TPGVMPLKFT

-803 TPRSAPESV
+803 TPVSAPESV
-812 TPGETL
+812 TPGKPL
-818 ITTVTTDSTNLQ
+818 ITTVTTHSTDLQ
-830 AGFGELTFGTPGIY
+830 AGFDKLTFDTPGTY

-850 VKPDNA
+850 VKPENT

-861 SQASYLVTVTVK
+861 SQASYLVTVTVN
-873 QAADNSLTATAAVE
+873 QAADNSLTATAAVT

-895 VKTGTVTGALPFTNI
+895 DKTGTVTGALPFTNT

>member
-49 YADDQQPAE
+49 YADDQQPAK
-58 DATTTVEATPEVQPS
+58 DTTTTVEATPEAQPT
-73 EDATVGAQ
+73 EDATVDAQ
-81 PEAEATD
+81 PEADATD
-88 AHPEAIATDAPAVAA
+88 AHPEAITTDAPAVAA
-103 AGDAAPTADGDAPD
+103 VGDAAPTADGDAPD
-117 FSKKVKYNNDG
+117 FSKKVKYNDDG

-139 GGETTSTTATPLD
+139 GGETTGTTATPLD

-163 KDPAGVQNVTYRE
+163 AWPSKKINRADIDTSETYKIEGFNNNYVTVSYRNGNWRTQSGWPVYPATTQFYSNDTRLAVLQSSIVNFLNNVNNKNGEISEAGKKIQVSLITYANSGTINQK
-176 LTLRETK
+176 LTSDVDAVK
-183 TNWQQ
+183 TALNKL
-188 TLYVQAADGSYQEIR
+188 TASGATNAADG
-203 CVRTGTLNNRTY
+203 LN
-215 TWTNQVTQERYV
+215 
-227 ISPATTE
+227 
-234 LPVSF
+234 
-239 YQRQTVDLTR
+239 
-249 LDVLKTSVNSFLT
+249 
-262 KVADQNAKITE
+262 
-273 DANKIQVTLIKYA
+273 
-286 GKKKSDKIGNDMYD
+286 
-300 DGWNTYNN
+300 
-308 SQAIS
+308 QAHM
-313 PLTADTN
+313 
-320 TLKAAVNALT
+320 ALT
-330 AAGATRADYGLQ
+330 GARSD
-342 LAQTQLTVSQ
+342 SQ
-352 RADAKKFVIFYSDGS
+352 RVVIFYSDGQPTTSNSFS
-367 PTSGNGFEDT
+367 PTVASNAINYAFTLKTDDKAT
-377 VADSAISSANELK
+377 V
-390 NTQHATIYSISAMPG
+390 YSISSDPDATTT
-405 ANANGTTQTDRFM
+405 GTTNTDLFM
-418 NYVSSNYPI
+418 SYVSSNYPGAKGVNSPSTNNW
-427 ATSMNNPGKRI
+427 ATPGERG
-438 PAESNYYYAVSGD
+438 PGDYYTAVSGD
-451 DSLENIFNGIFS
+451 DSLDNIFDGIFS

-490 AANYGARLVVHNS
+490 AVANYGAELVVHNS

-523 YQITSS
+523 YRITSS
-529 SDDKTVSIAFPAGY
+529 DGTTVSIEFPAGY

-560 DIAYNEYATN
+560 DIAYTEYAKS
-570 GYPEGEEGIGADGTG
+570 GYPNIGADGTG

-595 SNNEASISYTPRV
+595 SNNEALISYTPRV
-608 DGVEQPEITSAFPHP
+608 DGVEQSGVTGAFPHP

-630 PTDTEQTPISVKK
+630 PTDTEQTPISVEK

-663 QDNAPLPADH
+663 RNNAPLPADR
-673 TITIGKPD
+673 TITIGKPTV
-681 DGSSATAQF
+681 GSTPTAQF

-727 KVVQTGSTTPRALKI
+727 KVVQTGSDTPRALKI

-751 TDDGSNSN
+751 TDDGSNGS
-759 TPGTVMPLKFT
+759 TSGTAMPLNFT

-803 TPRSAPESV
+803 TPVSAPESV
-812 TPGETL
+812 TLGETL

-830 AGFGELTFGTPGIY
+830 AGFGELTFDTPGTY

-861 SQASYLVTVTVK
+861 SQASYLVTVTVE
-873 QAADNSLTATAAVE
+873 QAADNSLTATAAVA

-895 VKTGTVTGALPFTNI
+895 VKTGTVTGALPFTNT

>member
-81 PEAEATD
+81 PEVEATD
-88 AHPEAIATDAPAVAA
+88 AHPEAITTDAPAVAA
-103 AGDAAPTADGDAPD
+103 VGDAAPTADGDAPD
-117 FSKKVKYNNDG
+117 FSKKVTYNNDG

-163 KDPAGVQNVTYRE
+163 AWPSKKINSADIDKSETYKVDIFNNNYVTVSYRNG
-176 LTLRETK
+176 
-183 TNWQQ
+183 NW
-188 TLYVQAADGSYQEIR
+188 
-203 CVRTGTLNNRTY
+203 RTEGGRVVY
-215 TWTNQVTQERYV
+215 PDFTQ
-227 ISPATTE
+227 
-234 LPVSF
+234 F
-239 YQRQTVDLTR
+239 YSNDTR
-249 LDVLKTSVNSFLT
+249 LAVLQSSIVNFLT
-262 KVADQNAKITE
+262 KVNNKNGEISEAGK
-273 DANKIQVTLIKYA
+273 KIQVSLITYA
-286 GKKKSDKIGNDMYD
+286 NSGTINKKLTSDVDAVK
-300 DGWNTYNN
+300 TALNN
-308 SQAIS
+308 
-313 PLTADTN
+313 LTASGATN
-320 TLKAAVNALT
+320 AADGLNQAHTALT
-330 AAGATRADYGLQ
+330 GARSD
-342 LAQTQLTVSQ
+342 SQ
-352 RADAKKFVIFYSDGS
+352 RVVIFYSDGQPTTSNSFS
-367 PTSGNGFEDT
+367 PAVASDAIDYAHTLKTDDKAT
-377 VADSAISSANELK
+377 V
-390 NTQHATIYSISAMPG
+390 YSISADPD
-405 ANANGTTQTDRFM
+405 ATTTGTTNTDLFM
-418 NYVSSNYPI
+418 SYVSSNYPNAQGVSRPSANNW
-427 ATSMNNPGKRI
+427 ATPGERG
-438 PAESNYYYAVSGD
+438 PGDYYTAVSGD
-451 DSLENIFNGIFS
+451 DSLDNIFDGIFS
-463 DITKGSVF
+463 DITQGSVF

-490 AANYGARLVVHNS
+490 AVANYGAELVVRNS
-503 KGEKVTDL
+503 NGEEVTDL
-511 TEVGLPTETGAT
+511 AEVGLPTETGET
-523 YQITSS
+523 YRITSS
-529 SDDKTVSIAFPAGY
+529 DGKTVSIEFPAGY

-560 DIAYNEYATN
+560 DSAYNEYATN

-595 SNNEASISYTPRV
+595 SNNEALISYTPRV
-608 DGVEQPEITSAFPHP
+608 DGVVQSGVTGAFPHP

-630 PTDTEQTPISVKK
+630 PTDTEQTPISVEK
-643 TVDGNGT
+643 TVDGT

-663 QDNAPLPADH
+663 QDNAPLPANDS
-673 TITIGKPD
+673 ITIGKPA

-690 GTIEYTAPGE
+690 GEIEYTAPGV

-713 KHYVYSKAEYDVQV
+713 KHYVYSKAEYEVQV
-727 KVVQTGSTTPRALKI
+727 KVVQTGSGTPRALKI
-742 ESVTWTQTK
+742 ESVTCTQKK
-751 TDDGSNSN
+751 TDGGVNSN
-759 TPGTVMPLKFT
+759 TPGIAMPLKFT

-780 NTVKV
+780 GTVEV

-791 AGAKWDSFDFQM
+791 AGAKWDRFDFQM
-803 TPRSAPESV
+803 TPVSAPESV
-812 TPGETL
+812 ALGEPL
-818 ITTVTTDSTNLQ
+818 ITTVNNTDSPDLQ
-830 AGFGELTFGTPGIY
+830 AGFDELTFDTPGRY

-850 VKPDNA
+850 VKPGNT

-873 QAADNSLTATAAVE
+873 QAPNNSLTATAAVT

-895 VKTGTVTGALPFTNI
+895 DKTGTVTGALPFTNT

>member
-81 PEAEATD
+81 PEVEATD
-88 AHPEAIATDAPAVAA
+88 AHPEAITTDAPAVAA
-103 AGDAAPTADGDAPD
+103 VGDAAPTADGDAPD
-117 FSKKVKYNNDG
+117 FSKKVKYNNNG

-139 GGETTSTTATPLD
+139 GGETTGTTATPLD

-163 KDPAGVQNVTYRE
+163 DWPSKKINRADIDTSETYKIERFNNNYVTVSYKNGNWRTQSGRVVDPATDQ
-176 LTLRETK
+176 
-183 TNWQQ
+183 
-188 TLYVQAADGSYQEIR
+188 
-203 CVRTGTLNNRTY
+203 
-215 TWTNQVTQERYV
+215 
-227 ISPATTE
+227 
-234 LPVSF
+234 F
-239 YQRQTVDLTR
+239 YSNDTR
-249 LDVLKTSVNSFLT
+249 LAVLQSSIDNFLT
-262 KVADQNAKITE
+262 KVNTKNGEISEADK
-273 DANKIQVTLIKYA
+273 KIQVSLITYSTNGSINQTLT
-286 GKKKSDKIGNDMYD
+286 SDVGVVK
-300 DGWNTYNN
+300 TAV
-308 SQAIS
+308 QK
-313 PLTADTN
+313 LTAGGATN
-320 TLKAAVNALT
+320 AAAGLNLAHTALT
-330 AAGATRADYGLQ
+330 GSGARSD
-342 LAQTQLTVSQ
+342 SQ
-352 RADAKKFVIFYSDGS
+352 RVVIFYSDGQPTTYTSFS
-367 PTSGNGFEDT
+367 PTVASNAINYAHTLKTDDKAT
-377 VADSAISSANELK
+377 V
-390 NTQHATIYSISAMPG
+390 YSISSDPDATTT
-405 ANANGTTQTDRFM
+405 GTTNTDLFM
-418 NYVSSNYPI
+418 SYVSSNYPD
-427 ATSMNNPGKRI
+427 ATGVNSPSTNNWATPGERG
-438 PAESNYYYAVSGD
+438 PGDYYTAVSGD
-451 DSLENIFNGIFS
+451 DSLENIFDGIFS

-490 AANYGARLVVHNS
+490 AVANYGAELVVRNS
-503 KGEKVTDL
+503 AGEEVTDL
-511 TEVGLPTETGAT
+511 TKVGLPTETGAT

-529 SDDKTVSIAFPAGY
+529 DGTTVSIEFPAGY

-560 DIAYNEYATN
+560 DIAYTEYATN

-595 SNNEASISYTPRV
+595 SNNEALISYTPRV
-608 DGVEQPEITSAFPHP
+608 DGVEQSGVTGAFPHP

-630 PTDTEQTPISVKK
+630 PTDTEQTPISVEK

-663 QDNAPLPADH
+663 RNNAPLPADR
-673 TITIGKPD
+673 TITIGKPTV
-681 DGSSATAQF
+681 GSTPTAQF

-727 KVVQTGSTTPRALKI
+727 KVVQTGSDTPRALKI

-751 TDDGSNSN
+751 TDNGSNGS
-759 TPGTVMPLKFT
+759 TSGTAMPLNFT

-803 TPRSAPESV
+803 TPVSAPESV
-812 TPGETL
+812 TLGETL

-830 AGFGELTFGTPGIY
+830 AGFGELTFDTPGTY

-861 SQASYLVTVTVK
+861 SQASYLVTVTVE
-873 QAADNSLTATAAVE
+873 QAADNSLTATAAVT

-895 VKTGTVTGALPFTNI
+895 DKTGTVTGALPFTNT

>member
-58 DATTTVEATPEVQPS
+58 NATTTVEATPEVQPS

-81 PEAEATD
+81 PEVEATD
-88 AHPEAIATDAPAVAA
+88 AHPEAITTDAPAVAA
-103 AGDAAPTADGDAPD
+103 VGDAAPTADGDAPD
-117 FSKKVKYNNDG
+117 FSKKVTYNDDG

-163 KDPAGVQNVTYRE
+163 AWPSKKINSADIDTSETYKVDIFNNNYVTVSYRNGNWRTQSGWPVYPATTQFYSNDTRLAVLQSSIVNFLNNVNNKNGEISEAGKKIQVSLITYANSGTINQS
-176 LTLRETK
+176 LTSDVTAVETALNK
-183 TNWQQ
+183 LTASGATN
-188 TLYVQAADGSYQEIR
+188 AADG
-203 CVRTGTLNNRTY
+203 LN
-215 TWTNQVTQERYV
+215 
-227 ISPATTE
+227 
-234 LPVSF
+234 
-239 YQRQTVDLTR
+239 
-249 LDVLKTSVNSFLT
+249 
-262 KVADQNAKITE
+262 
-273 DANKIQVTLIKYA
+273 
-286 GKKKSDKIGNDMYD
+286 
-300 DGWNTYNN
+300 
-308 SQAIS
+308 QAH
-313 PLTADTN
+313 T
-320 TLKAAVNALT
+320 ALT
-330 AAGATRADYGLQ
+330 GARSDSRR
-342 LAQTQLTVSQ
+342 V
-352 RADAKKFVIFYSDGS
+352 VIFYSDGQPTTSNSFS
-367 PTSGNGFEDT
+367 PAVASDAIDYAHTLKTADKAT
-377 VADSAISSANELK
+377 V
-390 NTQHATIYSISAMPG
+390 YSISADPD
-405 ANANGTTQTDRFM
+405 ATTTGTTNTDLFM
-418 NYVSSNYPI
+418 SYVSSNYPN
-427 ATSMNNPGKRI
+427 AQGVSRPSANSWAAPGDRG
-438 PAESNYYYAVSGD
+438 PGDYYTAVSGD
-451 DSLENIFNGIFS
+451 KSLDNIFDGIFS
-463 DITKGSVF
+463 AITKGSVF

-485 FVNAD
+485 FVDGTAD
-490 AANYGARLVVHNS
+490 NYGAELVVHNS

-511 TEVGLPTETGAT
+511 TEVGLTEET
-523 YQITSS
+523 YRIN
-529 SDDKTVSIAFPAGY
+529 SDGKTFSIEFPAGY
-543 ALRDGFTYSLEY
+543 ALREGFTYSLEY

-560 DIAYNEYATN
+560 DFAYNEYATN
-570 GYPEGEEGIGADGTG
+570 GYPKGEGDAGTG
-585 DSSAGQPGFR
+585 DSSAGKPGFR
-595 SNNEASISYTPRV
+595 SNDKASISYTPRV
-608 DGVEQPEITSAFPHP
+608 NGAEQDVITSEFPHP

-630 PTDTEQTPISVKK
+630 PTDTEQTPISVEK
-643 TVDGNGT
+643 TVDGT

-663 QDNAPLPADH
+663 QNNAPLPVDR
-673 TITIGKPD
+673 TITIDKPTV
-681 DGSSATAQF
+681 GSPAMAQF

-727 KVVQTGSTTPRALKI
+727 KVVQSSDTPRALKI

-751 TDDGSNSN
+751 TDNGSDSNSN
-759 TPGTVMPLKFT
+759 TPGVMPLKFT

-791 AGAKWDSFDFQM
+791 AGAKWDSFGFQM
-803 TPRSAPESV
+803 TPVSAPESV
-812 TPGETL
+812 TPGKTL
-818 ITTVTTDSTNLQ
+818 ITTVTTDSPDLQ
-830 AGFGELTFGTPGIY
+830 AGFDKLTFDTPGTY

-873 QAADNSLTATAAVE
+873 QAEDNSLTATAVVT

-895 VKTGTVTGALPFTNI
+895 NKTGKVTGALPFTNT

>member
-81 PEAEATD
+81 PEVEATD
-88 AHPEAIATDAPAVAA
+88 AQPEAITTDAPAVAA
-103 AGDAAPTADGDAPD
+103 GGDAAPTADGDAPD
-117 FSKKVKYNNDG
+117 FSKTVKYNNDG

-139 GGETTSTTATPLD
+139 GGETTGTTVTPLD

-163 KDPAGVQNVTYRE
+163 AWPSEKIDSAAIDTSKTYKIYYRNNTYVTVSYWGGNWRTEWGRVVDPATDQ
-176 LTLRETK
+176 
-183 TNWQQ
+183 
-188 TLYVQAADGSYQEIR
+188 
-203 CVRTGTLNNRTY
+203 
-215 TWTNQVTQERYV
+215 
-227 ISPATTE
+227 
-234 LPVSF
+234 F
-239 YQRQTVDLTR
+239 YSNDTR
-249 LDVLKTSVNSFLT
+249 LAVLQSSIDNFLT
-262 KVADQNAKITE
+262 KVDNKNREISEAGK
-273 DANKIQVTLIKYA
+273 KIQVSLITYA
-286 GKKKSDKIGNDMYD
+286 NDGNIDKDLTSKVD
-300 DGWNTYNN
+300 DVKTAV
-308 SQAIS
+308 QE
-313 PLTADTN
+313 LTAGGATN
-320 TLKAAVNALT
+320 AADGLNKAHTALT
-330 AAGATRADYGLQ
+330 GSGARPD
-342 LAQTQLTVSQ
+342 SQ
-352 RADAKKFVIFYSDGS
+352 RVVIFYSDGQPTTSNSFS
-367 PTSGNGFEDT
+367 PTVASNAIDYAHTLKTADKAT
-377 VADSAISSANELK
+377 V
-390 NTQHATIYSISAMPG
+390 YSISADPD
-405 ANANGTTQTDRFM
+405 ATTTGTTNTDLFM
-418 NYVSSNYPI
+418 SYVSSNYPN
-427 ATSMNNPGKRI
+427 AQGVSRPNANNWAMPGDRG
-438 PAESNYYYAVSGD
+438 PGDYYTAVSGD
-451 DSLENIFNGIFS
+451 DSLDNIFDGIFS
-463 DITKGSVF
+463 DITQGSVF

-490 AANYGARLVVHNS
+490 AVANYGAELVVHNS

-511 TEVGLPTETGAT
+511 TEVGLPTETGET
-523 YQITSS
+523 YRITSNGT
-529 SDDKTVSIAFPAGY
+529 TVSIKFPAGY

-560 DIAYNEYATN
+560 DTAYTEYATN
-570 GYPEGEEGIGADGTG
+570 GYPKAPEGIGADGTG
-585 DSSAGQPGFR
+585 DSSAHQPGFR

-608 DGVEQPEITSAFPHP
+608 DGAVQSEVKGAFPHP

-630 PTDTEQTPISVKK
+630 PTKQTPISVKK
-643 TVDGNGT
+643 TVNGT
-650 WRDGDSFQFTIAA
+650 WRDGDSFRFTIAA
-663 QDNAPLPADH
+663 QGNAPLPADADP
-673 TITIGKPD
+673 TITIGKPT
-681 DGSSATAQF
+681 DGSPATAQF
-690 GTIEYTAPGE
+690 GQIEYTAPGE

-727 KVVQTGSTTPRALKI
+727 KVVQTGSATPRALKI

-751 TDDGSNSN
+751 TDNGSNG
-759 TPGTVMPLKFT
+759 GTSGTAMPLNFT
-770 NTAATATLAA
+770 NKAATATLAA
-780 NTVKV
+780 DTVKV

-803 TPRSAPESV
+803 TPVSAPESV
-812 TPGETL
+812 TLGETL

-830 AGFGELTFGTPGIY
+830 AGFGELTFDTPGAY
-844 TYRVTE
+844 TYHVTE

-861 SQASYLVTVTVK
+861 SQASYLVTVTVN
-873 QAADNSLTATAAVE
+873 QAADNSLTATAAVA

-895 VKTGTVTGALPFTNI
+895 DKTGTVTGALPFTNT

>member
-15 ADEERNGRTPVRK
+15 ADEKRNGRTPVRK

-58 DATTTVEATPEVQPS
+58 DATTTVEATPEVQP
-73 EDATVGAQ
+73 TVDAQ
-81 PEAEATD
+81 PEVDATD
-88 AHPEAIATDAPAVAA
+88 AHPEAITTDAPAVAA
-103 AGDAAPTADGDAPD
+103 VGDAAPTADGDAPD
-117 FSKKVKYNNDG
+117 FSKKVKYNNNG

-139 GGETTSTTATPLD
+139 GGETTGTTATPLD

-163 KDPAGVQNVTYRE
+163 DWPSKKINRADIDTSETYKIERFNNNYVTVSYKNGNWRTQSGRVVDPATDQ
-176 LTLRETK
+176 
-183 TNWQQ
+183 
-188 TLYVQAADGSYQEIR
+188 
-203 CVRTGTLNNRTY
+203 
-215 TWTNQVTQERYV
+215 
-227 ISPATTE
+227 
-234 LPVSF
+234 F
-239 YQRQTVDLTR
+239 YSNDTR
-249 LDVLKTSVNSFLT
+249 LAVLQSSIDNFLT
-262 KVADQNAKITE
+262 KVNTKNGEISEADK
-273 DANKIQVTLIKYA
+273 KIQVSLITYSTNGSINQTLT
-286 GKKKSDKIGNDMYD
+286 SDVGVVK
-300 DGWNTYNN
+300 TAV
-308 SQAIS
+308 QK
-313 PLTADTN
+313 LTAGGATN
-320 TLKAAVNALT
+320 AAAGLNLAHTALT
-330 AAGATRADYGLQ
+330 GSGARSD
-342 LAQTQLTVSQ
+342 SQ
-352 RADAKKFVIFYSDGS
+352 RVVIFYSDGQPTTYTSFS
-367 PTSGNGFEDT
+367 PTVASNAINYAHTLKTDDKAT
-377 VADSAISSANELK
+377 V
-390 NTQHATIYSISAMPG
+390 YSISSDPDATTT
-405 ANANGTTQTDRFM
+405 GTTNTDLFM
-418 NYVSSNYPI
+418 SYVSSNYPD
-427 ATSMNNPGKRI
+427 ATGVNSPSTNNWATPGERG
-438 PAESNYYYAVSGD
+438 PGDYYTAVSGD
-451 DSLENIFNGIFS
+451 DSLENIFDGIFS

-490 AANYGARLVVHNS
+490 AVANYGAELVVRNS
-503 KGEKVTDL
+503 AGEEVTDL
-511 TEVGLPTETGAT
+511 TKVGLPTETGAT

-529 SDDKTVSIAFPAGY
+529 DGTTVSIEFPAGY

-560 DIAYNEYATN
+560 DIAYTEYATN

-595 SNNEASISYTPRV
+595 SNNEALISYTPRV
-608 DGVEQPEITSAFPHP
+608 DGVEQSGVTGAFPHP

-630 PTDTEQTPISVKK
+630 PTDTEQTPISVEK

-663 QDNAPLPADH
+663 RNNAPLPADR
-673 TITIGKPD
+673 TITIGKPTV
-681 DGSSATAQF
+681 GSTPTAQF

-727 KVVQTGSTTPRALKI
+727 KVVQTGSDTPRALKI

-751 TDDGSNSN
+751 TDNGSNGS
-759 TPGTVMPLKFT
+759 TSGTAMPLNFT

-803 TPRSAPESV
+803 TPVSAPESV
-812 TPGETL
+812 TLGETL

-830 AGFGELTFGTPGIY
+830 AGFGELTFDTPGTY

-861 SQASYLVTVTVK
+861 SQASYLVTVTVE
-873 QAADNSLTATAAVE
+873 QAADNSLTATAAVT

-895 VKTGTVTGALPFTNI
+895 DKTGTVTGALPFTNT

>member
-81 PEAEATD
+81 PEVEATD
-88 AHPEAIATDAPAVAA
+88 AQPEAITTDAPAVAA
-103 AGDAAPTADGDAPD
+103 GGDAAPTADGDAPD
-117 FSKKVKYNNDG
+117 FSKTVKYNNDG

-139 GGETTSTTATPLD
+139 GGETTGTTATPLD

-163 KDPAGVQNVTYRE
+163 AEGSQAEYTSRE
-176 LTLRETK
+176 LWWVRSNYTR
-183 TNWQQ
+183 
-188 TLYVQAADGSYQEIR
+188 TLYVQAEDGSYQAVT
-203 CVRTGTLNNRTY
+203 CQRTGEPFNRVY
-215 TWTNQVTQERYV
+215 TWTNSVTGEQYV
-227 ISPATTE
+227 IDKNTTA
-234 LPVSF
+234 LPVPF
-239 YQRQTVDLTR
+239 YQQSGFTGPSR
-249 LDVLKTSVNSFLT
+249 LNVLKTSVKSFLA
-262 KVADQNAKITE
+262 KVARQNAEITG
-273 DANKIQVTLIKYA
+273 DANNKIQVTLIKYA
-286 GKKKSDKIGNDMYD
+286 GAKSTEYGNDMYE
-300 DGWNTYNN
+300 DGGFTYNN
-308 SQAIS
+308 SQVIS
-313 PLTADTN
+313 PLTADTD
-320 TLKAAVNALT
+320 TLTAAVDALT
-330 AAGATRADYGLQ
+330 AAGATQADYGLQ
-342 LAQTQLTVSQ
+342 LAQTQLAASQ
-352 RADAKKFVIFYSDGS
+352 RADAKKFVVFYSDGS
-367 PTSGNGFEDT
+367 PTSGNGFEND
-377 VADSAISSANELK
+377 VANSAISSANKLK

-418 NYVSSNYPI
+418 NYVSSNYPT
-427 ATSMNNPGKRI
+427 AASMNNPGNRI
-438 PAESNYYYAVSGD
+438 PAASNYYYAVSGD
-451 DSLENIFNGIFS
+451 DSLENIFDSIFS

-471 TNVSMTDTLSQYVE
+471 TNVSMTDTLSKYVE

-490 AANYGARLVVHNS
+490 AAANYGARLVVRDS
-503 KGEKVTDL
+503 AGKEVTDL
-511 TEVGLPTETGAT
+511 TEVGLPT
-523 YQITSS
+523 YRITS
-529 SDDKTVSIAFPAGY
+529 DGKTVSIEFPAGY

-560 DIAYNEYATN
+560 DFAYNEYATN
-570 GYPEGEEGIGADGTG
+570 GYPEGEEGIGAGGTG
-585 DSSAGQPGFR
+585 DTAGQPGFR

-608 DGVEQPEITSAFPHP
+608 DGVEQSEITREFPHP

-630 PTDTEQTPISVKK
+630 PTKQTPISVKK
-643 TVDGNGT
+643 TVNGT
-650 WRDGDSFQFTIAA
+650 WRDGDSFRFTIAA
-663 QDNAPLPADH
+663 QGNAPLPADADP
-673 TITIGKPD
+673 TITIGKPT
-681 DGSSATAQF
+681 DGSPATAQF
-690 GTIEYTAPGE
+690 GQIEYTAPGE

-727 KVVQTGSTTPRALKI
+727 KVVQTGSDTPRALKI
-742 ESVTWTQTK
+742 ESVTWTQK
-751 TDDGSNSN
+751 KKDDGS
-759 TPGTVMPLKFT
+759 PGGTSGTAMPLNFT
-770 NTAATATLAA
+770 NKAATATLAA
-780 NTVKV
+780 DTVKV

-803 TPRSAPESV
+803 TPVSAPESV
-812 TPGETL
+812 TPGKPL
-818 ITTVTTDSTNLQ
+818 ITTVTTHSTDLQ
-830 AGFGELTFGTPGIY
+830 AGFDKLTFDTPGTY

-850 VKPDNA
+850 VKPENT

-861 SQASYLVTVTVK
+861 SQASYLVTVTVE
-873 QAADNSLTATAAVE
+873 QAEDNSLTATAAVT

-895 VKTGTVTGALPFTNI
+895 DKTGTVTGALPFTNTWI
-910 WVAVSNLPLTGE
+910 AVSNLPLTGE

>member
-1 MRGPKRLLARHGAQ
+1 MTKVNTKNGEISEADKKIQVSLITYSTNGSINQTLTSDVGVVKTAVQKLTAGGAT
-15 ADEERNGRTPVRK
+15 N
-28 LVATFCAVAMS
+28 
-39 VGMAGVSMSA
+39 
-49 YADDQQPAE
+49 
-58 DATTTVEATPEVQPS
+58 
-73 EDATVGAQ
+73 
-81 PEAEATD
+81 
-88 AHPEAIATDAPAVAA
+88 AA
-103 AGDAAPTADGDAPD
+103 AG
-117 FSKKVKYNNDG
+117 
-128 TYTLSMNVSGK
+128 
-139 GGETTSTTATPLD
+139 
-152 IALVLDVSGSM
+152 
-163 KDPAGVQNVTYRE
+163 
-176 LTLRETK
+176 
-183 TNWQQ
+183 
-188 TLYVQAADGSYQEIR
+188 
-203 CVRTGTLNNRTY
+203 LNLAHT
-215 TWTNQVTQERYV
+215 
-227 ISPATTE
+227 
-234 LPVSF
+234 
-239 YQRQTVDLTR
+239 
-249 LDVLKTSVNSFLT
+249 
-262 KVADQNAKITE
+262 
-273 DANKIQVTLIKYA
+273 
-286 GKKKSDKIGNDMYD
+286 
-300 DGWNTYNN
+300 
-308 SQAIS
+308 
-313 PLTADTN
+313 
-320 TLKAAVNALT
+320 ALT
-330 AAGATRADYGLQ
+330 GSGARSD
-342 LAQTQLTVSQ
+342 SQ
-352 RADAKKFVIFYSDGS
+352 RVVIFYSDGQPTTYTSFS
-367 PTSGNGFEDT
+367 PTVASNAINYAHTLKTDDKAT
-377 VADSAISSANELK
+377 V
-390 NTQHATIYSISAMPG
+390 YSISSDPDATTT
-405 ANANGTTQTDRFM
+405 GTTNTDLFM
-418 NYVSSNYPI
+418 SYVSSNYPD
-427 ATSMNNPGKRI
+427 ATGVNSPSTNNWATPGERG
-438 PAESNYYYAVSGD
+438 PGDYYTAVSGD
-451 DSLENIFNGIFS
+451 DSLENIFDGIFS

-490 AANYGARLVVHNS
+490 AVANYGAELVVRNS
-503 KGEKVTDL
+503 AGEEVTDL
-511 TEVGLPTETGAT
+511 TKVGLPTETGAT

-529 SDDKTVSIAFPAGY
+529 DGTTVSIEFPAGY

-560 DIAYNEYATN
+560 DIAYTEYATN

-595 SNNEASISYTPRV
+595 SNNEALISYTPRV
-608 DGVEQPEITSAFPHP
+608 DGVVQSGVTGAFPHP

-630 PTDTEQTPISVKK
+630 PTDTEQTPISVEK

-663 QDNAPLPADH
+663 RNNAPLPADR
-673 TITIGKPD
+673 TITIGKPTV
-681 DGSSATAQF
+681 GSTPTAQF

-727 KVVQTGSTTPRALKI
+727 KVVQTGSDTPRALKI

-751 TDDGSNSN
+751 TDNGSNGS
-759 TPGTVMPLKFT
+759 TSGTAMPLNFT

-803 TPRSAPESV
+803 TPVSAPESV
-812 TPGETL
+812 TLGETL

-830 AGFGELTFGTPGIY
+830 AGFGELTFDTPGTY

-861 SQASYLVTVTVK
+861 SQASYLVTVTVE
-873 QAADNSLTATAAVE
+873 QAADNSLTATAAVT

-895 VKTGTVTGALPFTNI
+895 DKTGTVTGALPFTNT

>member
-58 DATTTVEATPEVQPS
+58 DA
-73 EDATVGAQ
+73 
-81 PEAEATD
+81 
-88 AHPEAIATDAPAVAA
+88 PAVAA
-103 AGDAAPTADGDAPD
+103 VGDAAPTADGDAPD
-117 FSKKVKYNNDG
+117 FSKKVTYNNDG

-163 KDPAGVQNVTYRE
+163 AWPSKKINSADIDTSETYKIAGFNNNYVTVSYRNG
-176 LTLRETK
+176 
-183 TNWQQ
+183 NW
-188 TLYVQAADGSYQEIR
+188 
-203 CVRTGTLNNRTY
+203 RTQFGRVVY
-215 TWTNQVTQERYV
+215 
-227 ISPATTE
+227 PATTQ
-234 LPVSF
+234 F
-239 YQRQTVDLTR
+239 YSNDTR
-249 LDVLKTSVNSFLT
+249 LAVLQSSIVNFLT
-262 KVADQNAKITE
+262 KVNNKNGEISEAGK
-273 DANKIQVTLIKYA
+273 KIQVSLITYA
-286 GKKKSDKIGNDMYD
+286 NSGTINQSLTSDVTDVE
-300 DGWNTYNN
+300 TALNN
-308 SQAIS
+308 
-313 PLTADTN
+313 LTASGATN
-320 TLKAAVNALT
+320 AADGLNQAHKALT
-330 AAGATRADYGLQ
+330 GARSDSRR
-342 LAQTQLTVSQ
+342 V
-352 RADAKKFVIFYSDGS
+352 VIFYSDGQPTTSNSFS
-367 PTSGNGFEDT
+367 PA
-377 VADSAISSANELK
+377 VASSAINYAHTLK
-390 NTQHATIYSISAMPG
+390 TADKATVYSISADPD
-405 ANANGTTQTDRFM
+405 ATTTGTTNTDLFM
-418 NYVSSNYPI
+418 SYVSSNYPN
-427 ATSMNNPGKRI
+427 AQGVSRPNANSWAAPGDRG
-438 PAESNYYYAVSGD
+438 PGDYYTAVSGD
-451 DSLENIFNGIFS
+451 DSLDNIFDGIFS
-463 DITKGSVF
+463 DITQGSVF

-485 FVNAD
+485 FVD
-490 AANYGARLVVHNS
+490 GAAAKLVVRNS
-503 KGEKVTDL
+503 NGEEVTNL
-511 TEVGLPTETGAT
+511 TEVGLPTETGET
-523 YQITSS
+523 CQITSS
-529 SDDKTVSIAFPAGY
+529 SEDKKVSIEFPAGY

-560 DIAYNEYATN
+560 DTAYTEYATN
-570 GYPEGEEGIGADGTG
+570 GYPDIGADGTG
-585 DSSAGQPGFR
+585 DSSAGKPGFR

-608 DGVEQPEITSAFPHP
+608 DGVVQSEVTGAFPHP

-630 PTDTEQTPISVKK
+630 PTDTEQTPISVEK

-650 WRDGDSFQFTIAA
+650 WRDDDSFQFTIAA
-663 QDNAPLPADH
+663 QDNAPLPANPS
-673 TITIGKPD
+673 ITIGKPD

-690 GTIEYTAPGE
+690 GKIEYTAPGE

-713 KHYVYSKAEYDVQV
+713 KHYVYSKAEYEVQV
-727 KVVQTGSTTPRALKI
+727 KVVQTGSDTPRALKI
-742 ESVTWTQTK
+742 ESVTCTQKK
-751 TDDGSNSN
+751 TDNGSNSN
-759 TPGTVMPLKFT
+759 PPGIATMPLKFT

-791 AGAKWDSFDFQM
+791 AGAKWDSFGFQM
-803 TPRSAPESV
+803 TPVSAPESV
-812 TPGETL
+812 ALGETL
-818 ITTVTTDSTNLQ
+818 ITTVKTDSPDLQ
-830 AGFGELTFGTPGIY
+830 AGFDELTFDTPGIY

-861 SQASYLVTVTVK
+861 SQASYLVTVTVE
-873 QAADNSLTATAAVE
+873 QAEDNSLTATAAVT

-895 VKTGTVTGALPFTNI
+895 DKTGTVTGALPFTNT

>member
-73 EDATVGAQ
+73 EDATVDAQ
-81 PEAEATD
+81 PEVDATD
-88 AHPEAIATDAPAVAA
+88 AHPEAITTDAPAVAA
-103 AGDAAPTADGDAPD
+103 VGDAAPTADGDAPD
-117 FSKKVKYNNDG
+117 FSKKVKYNDDG

-139 GGETTSTTATPLD
+139 GGETTGTTVTPLD

-163 KDPAGVQNVTYRE
+163 AWPSEKIDSAAIDTSETYKIYRYNTYVTVSYRNGNWRTQSGRVVDPATDQ
-176 LTLRETK
+176 
-183 TNWQQ
+183 
-188 TLYVQAADGSYQEIR
+188 
-203 CVRTGTLNNRTY
+203 
-215 TWTNQVTQERYV
+215 
-227 ISPATTE
+227 
-234 LPVSF
+234 F
-239 YQRQTVDLTR
+239 YSNDTR
-249 LDVLKTSVNSFLT
+249 LAVLQSSIDNFLT
-262 KVADQNAKITE
+262 KVNTKNGEISEAGK
-273 DANKIQVTLIKYA
+273 KIQVSLITYANDGIINQTLTSDVGVVKTAVRKLNA
-286 GKKKSDKIGNDMYD
+286 GG
-300 DGWNTYNN
+300 
-308 SQAIS
+308 A
-313 PLTADTN
+313 TN
-320 TLKAAVNALT
+320 AAAGLNLAHTALT
-330 AAGATRADYGLQ
+330 GSGARSD
-342 LAQTQLTVSQ
+342 SQ
-352 RADAKKFVIFYSDGS
+352 RVVIFYSDGQPTTSNSFS
-367 PTSGNGFEDT
+367 PA
-377 VADSAISSANELK
+377 VASSAINYAHTLK
-390 NTQHATIYSISAMPG
+390 TDDKATVYSISADPD
-405 ANANGTTQTDRFM
+405 ATTTGTTNTDLFM
-418 NYVSSNYPI
+418 SYVSSNYPGARGVDSPSTNNW
-427 ATSMNNPGKRI
+427 ATPGDRG
-438 PAESNYYYAVSGD
+438 PGDYYTAVSGD
-451 DSLENIFNGIFS
+451 ESLDNIFDGIFN

-490 AANYGARLVVHNS
+490 AANSNYGARLVVRNS
-503 KGEKVTDL
+503 AGEEVTDL
-511 TEVGLPTETGAT
+511 TEVGLPTESQET

-529 SDDKTVSIAFPAGY
+529 DGKTVSIEFPAGY

-560 DIAYNEYATN
+560 DIAYTEYATN
-570 GYPEGEEGIGADGTG
+570 GYPKAPEGIGADGTG

-595 SNNEASISYTPRV
+595 SNNEAHISYTPRV
-608 DGVEQPEITSAFPHP
+608 DGVEQSGVIGAFPHP

-630 PTDTEQTPISVKK
+630 PTKQTPISVEK

-650 WRDGDSFQFTIAA
+650 WRDGDSFRFTIAA
-663 QDNAPLPADH
+663 QDNAPLPANDS
-673 TITIGKPD
+673 ITIGKPKP
-681 DGSSATAQF
+681 GSLATAQF

-727 KVVQTGSTTPRALKI
+727 KVVQTGSDTPRALEI
-742 ESVTWTQTK
+742 ESVKWTQKK
-751 TDDGSNSN
+751 TDDGSNGS
-759 TPGTVMPLKFT
+759 TSGTVMPLKFT

-791 AGAKWDSFDFQM
+791 AGAKWDSFGFQM
-803 TPRSAPESV
+803 TPVSAPESV

-818 ITTVTTDSTNLQ
+818 ITTVTTDSPDLQ
-830 AGFGELTFGTPGIY
+830 AGFDELTFDTPGTY

-861 SQASYLVTVTVK
+861 SQASYLVTVTVE
-873 QAADNSLTATAAVE
+873 QAADNSLTATAAVT

-895 VKTGTVTGALPFTNI
+895 VKTGTVTGALPFTNT

>member
-58 DATTTVEATPEVQPS
+58 DAMTTVEATPEVQP
-73 EDATVGAQ
+73 TVDAQ

-88 AHPEAIATDAPAVAA
+88 AHPEAITTDAPAVAA
-103 AGDAAPTADGDAPD
+103 VGDAAPTADGDAPD

-139 GGETTSTTATPLD
+139 GGETTGTTATPLD

-163 KDPAGVQNVTYRE
+163 AWPSEKIDSAAIDTSKTYKIYRNNTYVTVSYWGGNWRTEWGRVVDPATDQ
-176 LTLRETK
+176 
-183 TNWQQ
+183 
-188 TLYVQAADGSYQEIR
+188 
-203 CVRTGTLNNRTY
+203 
-215 TWTNQVTQERYV
+215 
-227 ISPATTE
+227 
-234 LPVSF
+234 F
-239 YQRQTVDLTR
+239 YSNDTR
-249 LDVLKTSVNSFLT
+249 LAVLQSSIDNFLT
-262 KVADQNAKITE
+262 KVNTKNGEISEADK
-273 DANKIQVTLIKYA
+273 KIQVSLITFSTNGSINQTLTSDVGVVKTAVQKLNA
-286 GKKKSDKIGNDMYD
+286 GG
-300 DGWNTYNN
+300 
-308 SQAIS
+308 A
-313 PLTADTN
+313 TN
-320 TLKAAVNALT
+320 AAAGLNLAHTALT
-330 AAGATRADYGLQ
+330 GSDARSD
-342 LAQTQLTVSQ
+342 SQ
-352 RADAKKFVIFYSDGS
+352 RVVIFYSDGQPTTSNSFS
-367 PTSGNGFEDT
+367 PA
-377 VADSAISSANELK
+377 VASSAINYAHTLK
-390 NTQHATIYSISAMPG
+390 TDDKATVYSISADPD
-405 ANANGTTQTDRFM
+405 ATTTGTTNTDLFM
-418 NYVSSNYPI
+418 SYVSSNYPG
-427 ATSMNNPGKRI
+427 ATGVNSPSTNNWATPGERG
-438 PAESNYYYAVSGD
+438 PGDYYTAVSGD
-451 DSLENIFNGIFS
+451 ESLDNIFDGIFS

-485 FVNAD
+485 FVND
-490 AANYGARLVVHNS
+490 GAANYGARLVVRNS
-503 KGEKVTDL
+503 AGEEVTDL
-511 TEVGLPTETGAT
+511 TKVGLPTETGAT

-529 SDDKTVSIAFPAGY
+529 DGTTVSIEFPAGY

-560 DIAYNEYATN
+560 DIAYTEYATN

-585 DSSAGQPGFR
+585 DTAGQPGFR
-595 SNNEASISYTPRV
+595 SNNEALISYTPRV
-608 DGVEQPEITSAFPHP
+608 DGVEQSGVTGAFPHP

-630 PTDTEQTPISVKK
+630 PTDTEQTPISVEK

-663 QDNAPLPADH
+663 RNNAPLPADR
-673 TITIGKPD
+673 TITIGKPTV
-681 DGSSATAQF
+681 GSTPTAQF

-727 KVVQTGSTTPRALKI
+727 KVVQTGSDTPRALKI

-751 TDDGSNSN
+751 TDNGSNGS
-759 TPGTVMPLKFT
+759 TSGTAMPLNFT

-803 TPRSAPESV
+803 TPVSAPESV
-812 TPGETL
+812 TLGETL

-830 AGFGELTFGTPGIY
+830 AGFGELTFDTPGTY

-861 SQASYLVTVTVK
+861 SQASYLVTVTVE
-873 QAADNSLTATAAVE
+873 QAADNSLTATAAVT

-895 VKTGTVTGALPFTNI
+895 DKTGTVTGALPFTNT

>member
-58 DATTTVEATPEVQPS
+58 DATTTVEATPEVQPT
-73 EDATVGAQ
+73 EDATVDAQ

-88 AHPEAIATDAPAVAA
+88 AQPEAITTDAPAVAA
-103 AGDAAPTADGDAPD
+103 VGDAAPTADGDAPD
-117 FSKKVKYNNDG
+117 FSKKVKYNDNG
-128 TYTLSMNVSGK
+128 TYTLSMNVSGR

-163 KDPAGVQNVTYRE
+163 AEGSQAEYTSQSLGWVKWNYT
-176 LTLRETK
+176 
-183 TNWQQ
+183 Q
-188 TLYVQAADGSYQEIR
+188 TLYVQAEDGSYQAVT
-203 CVRTGTLNNRTY
+203 CQRTGDRFNRVY
-215 TWTNQVTQERYV
+215 TWTNSVTGEQYV
-227 ISPATTE
+227 IDKNTTV
-234 LPVSF
+234 LPVPF
-239 YQRQTVDLTR
+239 YQQSGFTGPSR
-249 LDVLKTSVNSFLT
+249 LNVLKTSVKSFLA
-262 KVADQNAKITE
+262 KVARQNAEITG
-273 DANKIQVTLIKYA
+273 DANNKIQVTLIKYA
-286 GKKKSDKIGNDMYD
+286 GEKSTEYGNDMYE
-300 DGWNTYNN
+300 DGGFTYNN
-308 SQAIS
+308 SQVIS
-313 PLTADTN
+313 PLTADTG
-320 TLKAAVNALT
+320 TLTAAVDALT
-330 AAGATRADYGLQ
+330 AAGATQADYGLQ
-342 LAQTQLTVSQ
+342 LAQTQLAASQ

-367 PTSGNGFEDT
+367 PTSGNRFEND
-377 VADSAISSANELK
+377 VANSAISSANKLK

-418 NYVSSNYPI
+418 NYVSSNYPT
-427 ATSMNNPGKRI
+427 AASMNNPGNRI
-438 PAESNYYYAVSGD
+438 PAASNYYYAVSGD
-451 DSLENIFNGIFS
+451 DSLENIFDSIFS
-463 DITKGSVF
+463 DITTGSVF

-490 AANYGARLVVHNS
+490 AVNYGARLVVRDS
-503 KGEKVTDL
+503 AGKEVTDL
-511 TEVGLPTETGAT
+511 TEVGLTGET
-523 YQITSS
+523 YRITSS
-529 SDDKTVSIAFPAGY
+529 SDGKTVSIEFPADY

-560 DIAYNEYATN
+560 DFAYNEYATN
-570 GYPEGEEGIGADGTG
+570 GYPEGEEGIGANGTG
-585 DSSAGQPGFR
+585 DTAGQPGFR
-595 SNNEASISYTPRV
+595 SNNKASIFYTPRV
-608 DGVEQPEITSAFPHP
+608 DGVEQDVITREFPHP

-630 PTDTEQTPISVKK
+630 PTDTEQTPISVEK
-643 TVDGNGT
+643 TVDGT

-663 QDNAPLPADH
+663 RDNAPLPADH
-673 TITIGKPD
+673 NYTITISKPT
-681 DGSSATAQF
+681 DGSPAMAQF
-690 GTIEYTAPGE
+690 GTIKYTAPGE

-727 KVVQTGSTTPRALKI
+727 KVVQSDTPRALKI
-742 ESVTWTQTK
+742 ESVTCTQKK
-751 TDDGSNSN
+751 TDDGSDSN
-759 TPGTVMPLKFT
+759 TPGVMPLKFT

-791 AGAKWDSFDFQM
+791 AGAKWNSFGFQM
-803 TPRSAPESV
+803 TPVSAPESV
-812 TPGETL
+812 TPGKTL
-818 ITTVTTDSTNLQ
+818 ITTVTTDSPDLQ
-830 AGFGELTFGTPGIY
+830 AGFDKLTFDTPGTY

-850 VKPDNA
+850 VKPYNA

-873 QAADNSLTATAAVE
+873 QAEDNSLTATAAVT

-895 VKTGTVTGALPFTNI
+895 NKTGTVTGALPFTNT

>member
-58 DATTTVEATPEVQPS
+58 DATTTVEATPEAQPT
-73 EDATVGAQ
+73 EDATVDAQ

-88 AHPEAIATDAPAVAA
+88 AHPEAITTDAPAVAA
-103 AGDAAPTADGDAPD
+103 VGDAAPTADGDAPD
-117 FSKKVKYNNDG
+117 FSKKVTYNNDG

-163 KDPAGVQNVTYRE
+163 AWPSKKINSADIDKSETYKVFDRFNNNYVTVSYR
-176 LTLRETK
+176 
-183 TNWQQ
+183 NGYW
-188 TLYVQAADGSYQEIR
+188 
-203 CVRTGTLNNRTY
+203 RTQSGGFVN
-215 TWTNQVTQERYV
+215 
-227 ISPATTE
+227 PATTQ
-234 LPVSF
+234 F
-239 YQRQTVDLTR
+239 YSNDTR
-249 LDVLKTSVNSFLT
+249 LAVLQSSIVNFLT
-262 KVADQNAKITE
+262 KVNNKNGEISEAGK
-273 DANKIQVTLIKYA
+273 KIQVSLITYA
-286 GKKKSDKIGNDMYD
+286 NSGTINQSLTSDVTAVETALNK
-300 DGWNTYNN
+300 
-308 SQAIS
+308 
-313 PLTADTN
+313 LTASGATN
-320 TLKAAVNALT
+320 AADGLNQAHTALT
-330 AAGATRADYGLQ
+330 GARSDSRR
-342 LAQTQLTVSQ
+342 V
-352 RADAKKFVIFYSDGS
+352 VIFYSDGQPTTSNSFS
-367 PTSGNGFEDT
+367 PA
-377 VADSAISSANELK
+377 VASSAINYAHTLK
-390 NTQHATIYSISAMPG
+390 TADKATVYSISADPD
-405 ANANGTTQTDRFM
+405 ATTTGTTNTDLFM
-418 NYVSSNYPI
+418 SYVSSNYPN
-427 ATSMNNPGKRI
+427 AQGVSRPNANSWAAPGDRG
-438 PAESNYYYAVSGD
+438 PGDYYTAVSGD
-451 DSLENIFNGIFS
+451 DSLDNIFDGIFS
-463 DITKGSVF
+463 DITQGSVF

-490 AANYGARLVVHNS
+490 AANYGAKLVVRNS
-503 KGEKVTDL
+503 NGEEVTL
-511 TEVGLPTETGAT
+511 AEVGLPTETGT

-529 SDDKTVSIAFPAGY
+529 DGTTVSIEFPAGY

-560 DIAYNEYATN
+560 DTAYTEYATS
-570 GYPEGEEGIGADGTG
+570 GYPSIGADGTG

-608 DGVEQPEITSAFPHP
+608 DGVVQSGVTGAFPHP

-630 PTDTEQTPISVKK
+630 PTDTEQTPISVEK

-650 WRDGDSFQFTIAA
+650 WRDDDSFQFTIAA
-663 QDNAPLPADH
+663 QDNAPLPANPS
-673 TITIGKPD
+673 ITIGKPD

-690 GTIEYTAPGE
+690 GEIEYTAPGE

-713 KHYVYSKAEYDVQV
+713 KHYVYSKAEYEVQV
-727 KVVQTGSTTPRALKI
+727 KVVQTGSDTPRALEI
-742 ESVTWTQTK
+742 ESVTWTQKK
-751 TDDGSNSN
+751 TDDGSDSN
-759 TPGTVMPLKFT
+759 ASGTAMPLKFT

-791 AGAKWDSFDFQM
+791 AGAKWDSFGFQM
-803 TPRSAPESV
+803 TPVSVPESV
-812 TPGETL
+812 SLGETL
-818 ITTVTTDSTNLQ
+818 ITTVKTDSPDLQ
-830 AGFGELTFGTPGIY
+830 AGFDELTFDTPGTY

-861 SQASYLVTVTVK
+861 SQASYLVTVTVE
-873 QAADNSLTATAAVE
+873 QAADNSLTATAAVT

-895 VKTGTVTGALPFTNI
+895 DKTGTVTGALPFTNT

>member
-49 YADDQQPAE
+49 YADDQQPA
-58 DATTTVEATPEVQPS
+58 
-73 EDATVGAQ
+73 
-81 PEAEATD
+81 
-88 AHPEAIATDAPAVAA
+88 
-103 AGDAAPTADGDAPD
+103 DAAPTADGDAPD
-117 FSKKVKYNNDG
+117 FSKRVKYNDDG

-183 TNWQQ
+183 TNWRQ

-203 CVRTGTLNNRTY
+203 CVRTGIPNNRTY

-286 GKKKSDKIGNDMYD
+286 GKKSDKIGNDMYD

-313 PLTADTN
+313 PLTADTG
-320 TLKAAVNALT
+320 TLTAAVNALT
-330 AAGATRADYGLQ
+330 AAGATQADYGLQ
-342 LAQTQLTVSQ
+342 LAQTQLAASQ
-352 RADAKKFVIFYSDGS
+352 RADAKKFVVFYSDGS

-377 VADSAISSANELK
+377 VANSAISSANELK

-418 NYVSSNYPI
+418 NYVSSNYPT
-427 ATSMNNPGKRI
+427 AASMNNPGNRI
-438 PAESNYYYAVSGD
+438 PAASNYYYAVSGD
-451 DSLENIFNGIFS
+451 DSLENIFDSIFS
-463 DITKGSVF
+463 HIMKGSVF
-471 TNVSMTDTLSQYVE
+471 TKVSMTDTLSQYVE
-485 FVNAD
+485 FVNAN
-490 AANYGARLVVHNS
+490 AANYGARLVVRDS
-503 KGEKVTDL
+503 AGKEVTDL
-511 TEVGLPTETGAT
+511 TEVGLPTETGT

-529 SDDKTVSIAFPAGY
+529 DGKVSIEFPADY
-543 ALRDGFTYSLEY
+543 ALRNGFTYSLEY

-560 DIAYNEYATN
+560 DIAYTEYAKS
-570 GYPEGEEGIGADGTG
+570 GYPNSGDDGTG
-585 DSSAGQPGFR
+585 DSSAGQPGFH
-595 SNNEASISYTPRV
+595 SNNEAHISYTPRV
-608 DGVEQPEITSAFPHP
+608 DGVEQLEITSPFPHP

-630 PTDTEQTPISVKK
+630 PTDTEQTPISVEK

-650 WRDGDSFQFTIAA
+650 WRDGDFFQFTIAA
-663 QDNAPLPADH
+663 QDNAPLPANDS
-673 TITIGKPD
+673 ITIGKPD

-690 GTIEYTAPGE
+690 GEIEYTAPGV

-713 KHYVYSKAEYDVQV
+713 KHYVYSKAEYEVQV
-727 KVVQTGSTTPRALKI
+727 KVVQTGSGTPRALKI
-742 ESVTWTQTK
+742 ESVTCTQKK
-751 TDDGSNSN
+751 TDGGVNSN
-759 TPGTVMPLKFT
+759 TPGIAMPLKFT

-780 NTVKV
+780 GTVEV

-803 TPRSAPESV
+803 TPVSAPESV

-818 ITTVTTDSTNLQ
+818 ITTVTTDSPDLQ
-830 AGFGELTFGTPGIY
+830 AGFDELTFDTPGTY

-861 SQASYLVTVTVK
+861 SQASYLVTVTVN
-873 QAADNSLTATAAVE
+873 QAADNSLTATAAVA

-895 VKTGTVTGALPFTNI
+895 DKTGTVTGALPFTNT